1 MKKSLLTAL
10 NFSLGILGV
19 SAIAGATAITLTS
32 CTQNTSGYD
41 KSITKQL
48 NAQYNSELQ
57 DALGNKAYYQLTKD
71 NQPKVVSV
79 INKYLDQVNNIIA
92 ETENSFKL
100 DESIWLRGFQY
111 ELQTK
116 KKLVESN
123 IRYIIVNS
131 YDQMIMT
138 NYSKSFQKTIKNAA
152 DQWMNGKNLAS
163 ANDRINQLTA
173 IDTYITDIYNNLQEG
188 LEVGTTWSGVLAKH
202 TIGSML
208 QMLYDTELK
217 QIAAPST
224 SSADGSMKLANLNNA
239 TLKGSLFT
247 KNANYDAWKTKSQED
262 ANTKKSVD
270 DLVTKTQNDLDS
282 LMNFLL
288 GDYFKGIKYG
298 RPTSISEGKSINF
311 EVVNT
316 SLREEDNGFSIKSGS
331 DTKYIKGL
339 GLDSKDLET
348 KDIGIGFSGPTGQ
361 AIYKALLQKHS
372 NVIDA
377 DPSQQ
382 YQFGKDQVS
391 GILNAMTQVANKIA
405 DLKGNGTNKEWKE
418 TYMYDQDSSGNEY
431 GSTSITNV
439 IRSASGQVDMPKFF
453 QWLNSDQFF
462 NGRDMDRSTQYP
474 TIDGTTNIFP
484 KQQEKPNQLD
494 NSVDRSSVGNGD
506 TTNGGIG
513 SNGGSDIGTK
523 LTTITKKTPYKYKS
537 YYVGNDD
544 LVASVIGY
552 VGDTDAD
559 VTKTNGEAGNLYVK
573 YIIDKLSPATIQT
586 SDTITNDT
594 MDNSISPEA
603 AYIGASRAVYQYLV
617 YKANV
622 SDHIA
627 SAFKVTPH
635 NWTLRSGVGGA
646 AYASEGLG
654 AAEWANKGWGGFY
667 LDVNPYFGLQKWSM
681 STLTNHEAVS
691 GHVFQFDYASANPA
705 DADAVSFSSTA
716 YAEGWGLF
724 SEWFATQLGV
734 YGQPTQASGLFTKDS
749 NGVETFT
756 QKDVLT
762 LPSFGTK
769 SKTVDVSQL
778 SSDYANGV
786 YGLPVK
792 TKNAAGQA
800 DQAPTETK
808 MNNQTYYDA
817 LQYFGFLNERQL
829 RAMRI
834 PVDVGIHAGIDG
846 TFKKGSGYS
855 LQEARNY
862 LTSNSGLGVDD
873 IKRETKR
880 YLEYTAQ
887 ATSYYNGLNEMQS
900 YFLKAKTLFEQNNP
914 GATFMDWNE
923 PVNTKNNTQDLFDL
937 ILRNNDVP
945 MPVLSW
951 AVDKYLNQKYPNK
964 SDINNK
970 NI

>member
-1 MKKSLLTAL
+1 MKKVFLTAL

-57 DALGNKAYYQLTKD
+57 DALGNKTYYQLTKE

-100 DESIWLRGFQY
+100 DESIWLRAFQY

-116 KKLVESN
+116 KKLVESD

-152 DQWMNGKNLAS
+152 DQWMNGNNAIS

-173 IDTYITDIYNNLQEG
+173 IDTYITDVHNNLKEG

-208 QMLYDTELK
+208 QMLYDAELQK
-217 QIAAPST
+217 IATA
-224 SSADGSMKLANLNNA
+224 SSGASISDLNNA
-239 TLKGSLFT
+239 TLKGTLFT
-247 KNANYDAWKTKSQED
+247 NNESYKTWKTKIQD
-262 ANTKKSVD
+262 ANAKKSVEE
-270 DLVTKTQNDLDS
+270 LVTKTQNDLDS

-298 RPTSISEGKSINF
+298 RPTSISEGKSITFAN
-311 EVVNT
+311 VDTAPN
-316 SLREEDNGFSIKSGS
+316 EEDNGFSVKSGNT
-331 DTKYIKGL
+331 TKYIKGL
-339 GLDSKDLET
+339 GLDSDDLAT

-372 NVIDA
+372 NIIDA

-382 YQFGKDQVS
+382 YKFGADQVE
-391 GILNAMTQVANKIA
+391 GILNAMKQVAKSIA
-405 DLKGNGTNKEWKE
+405 NLKVGPSGEWKE
-418 TYMYDQDSSGNEY
+418 TYMYDPDSSGNAH
-431 GSTSITNV
+431 GSENKENVV
-439 IRSASGQVDMPKFF
+439 IRDASGQVNMSNFF

-462 NGRDMDRSTQYP
+462 NGRDMDTTTQFP
-474 TIDGTTNIFP
+474 TIDGKTDLIPP
-484 KQQEKPNQLD
+484 KQEQPKPLGENGASGSAGGTG
-494 NSVDRSSVGNGD
+494 NAGNGEA
-506 TTNGGIG
+506 
-513 SNGGSDIGTK
+513 GGSTP
-523 LTTITKKTPYKYKS
+523 TKTPYKYKS
-537 YYVGNDD
+537 YYVGNED

-552 VGDTDAD
+552 EGDKDAK

-573 YIIDKLSPATIQT
+573 YIKNKLSPATIQT
-586 SDTITNDT
+586 SDTITNTT
-594 MDNSISPEA
+594 MTNSISPEA
-603 AYIGASRAVYQYLV
+603 AYIGSSRAVYQYLV

-635 NWTLRSGVGGA
+635 NWTLRSGEGGA

-654 AAEWANKGWGGFY
+654 AAEWVNKGWGGFY

-734 YGQPTQASGLFTKDS
+734 YGEPTQASGLFTKDS

-762 LPSFGTK
+762 LPKFGTN
-769 SKTVDVSQL
+769 SKTTDIAQL

-792 TKNAAGQA
+792 TINLAGQA
-800 DQAPTETK
+800 DPTPAPEK
-808 MNNQTYYDA
+808 KNNQTYYDA

-834 PVDVGIHAGIDG
+834 PVDVGIHAGTDG

-900 YFLKAKTLFEQNNP
+900 YFLKAKTLFEKNNP
-914 GATFMDWNE
+914 GVTFMDWNE

-951 AVDKYLNQKYPNK
+951 AVDKYLNQKYSK
-964 SDINNK
+964 
-970 NI
+970 

>member
-48 NAQYNSELQ
+48 NAQYNSELSV
-57 DALGNKAYYQLTKD
+57 ALGNKAYYQLTKD

-138 NYSKSFQKTIKNAA
+138 NYSKSFQKTIANAA
-152 DQWMNGKNLAS
+152 GQWMNGKNPVS

-173 IDTYITDIYNNLQEG
+173 IDTYITDIHNNLQEG
-188 LEVGTTWSGVLAKH
+188 LEVSTTWSGVLAKH

-208 QMLYDTELK
+208 QMLYDAELK
-217 QIAAPST
+217 QIAT
-224 SSADGSMKLANLNNA
+224 SSSGASISDLNNA

-247 KNANYDAWKTKSQED
+247 KNTNYDAWKTSSKDDE
-262 ANTKKSVD
+262 NTKKSVD
-270 DLVTKTQNDLDS
+270 ELVTKTQEDLDK

-311 EVVNT
+311 AVVDQSPN
-316 SLREEDNGFSIKSGS
+316 EEDNGFSIKSGNT
-331 DTKYIKGL
+331 TKYIKGL

-382 YQFGKDQVS
+382 YKFGANQVS
-391 GILNAMTQVANKIA
+391 GILTAMTQVANKIA
-405 DLKGNGTNKEWKE
+405 DLKGNGTTNKEWKE
-418 TYMYDQDSSGNEY
+418 TYMYDQDSSGNEFA
-431 GSTSITNV
+431 STEKKDVV
-439 IRSASGQVDMPKFF
+439 IRNTSGQVTMSNFF

-462 NGRDMDRSTQYP
+462 NGRDMRSDQFP
-474 TIDGTTNIFP
+474 TIDGTDNLRP
-484 KQQEKPNQLD
+484 KLEQAKP
-494 NSVDRSSVGNGD
+494 SGVEGSGA
-506 TTNGGIG
+506 TGGTG
-513 SNGGSDIGTK
+513 TGGSDGTN
-523 LTTITKKTPYKYKS
+523 TPTIPYKYKS
-537 YYVGNDD
+537 YYVGNED

-552 VGDTDAD
+552 VGDKDAN
-559 VTKTNGEAGNLYVK
+559 VTKTNGDAGNLYVK
-573 YIIDKLSPATIQT
+573 YITNKLSPATIQT
-586 SDTITNDT
+586 SNTITNTT
-594 MDNSISPEA
+594 MTNSISPEA
-603 AYIGASRAVYQYLV
+603 AYIGSSRAVYQYLV

-622 SDHIA
+622 SDHIT
-627 SAFKVTPH
+627 SAFKPTPH
-635 NWTLRSGVGGA
+635 NWTLRSGTGGA
-646 AYASEGLG
+646 AYASSGLG
-654 AAEWANKGWGGFY
+654 AAEWVNKGWGGFY

-734 YGQPTQASGLFTKDS
+734 YGEPTQASGSFTKDS
-749 NGVETFT
+749 NGKETFT

-769 SKTVDVSQL
+769 SKTTDISQL

-792 TKNAAGQA
+792 TTNAAGQA
-800 DQAPTETK
+800 DPKPTEPEK
-808 MNNQTYYDA
+808 KNNQTYYDA

-834 PVDVGIHAGIDG
+834 PVDVGIHAGTDG
-846 TFKKGSGYS
+846 TFKAGTGYS
-855 LQEARNY
+855 LSEARTY

-887 ATSYYNGLNEMQS
+887 ATSYYNGLNDMQS
-900 YFLKAKTLFEQNNP
+900 YFLKAKTLFEKNNP

-937 ILRNNDVP
+937 ILRNGSVP

>member
-48 NAQYNSELQ
+48 NAQYNSELSV
-57 DALGNKAYYQLTKD
+57 ALGNKAYYQLTKE

-138 NYSKSFQKTIKNAA
+138 NYSKSFQKTIANAA
-152 DQWMNGKNLAS
+152 GQWMNGKNPAS

-173 IDTYITDIYNNLQEG
+173 IDTYITDIHNNLQEG

-208 QMLYDTELK
+208 QMLYDTELQ
-217 QIAAPST
+217 QIAT
-224 SSADGSMKLANLNNA
+224 SASGASISYLNNA

-262 ANTKKSVD
+262 ANAKKSVD
-270 DLVTKTQNDLDS
+270 DLVTKTQEDLDK

-311 EVVNT
+311 EVVST
-316 SLREEDNGFSIKSGS
+316 SPKEEDNGFSAKSGS
-331 DTKYIKGL
+331 TTKYIKGL
-339 GLDSKDLET
+339 GLDETDLAT

-391 GILNAMTQVANKIA
+391 GILNAMAQVANKIG
-405 DLKGNGTNKEWKE
+405 DLKGTTNGEWKE
-418 TYMYDQDSSGNEY
+418 TYMYDQDSSGNEF

-439 IRSASGQVDMPKFF
+439 IRSSSGQVDMPKFF

-462 NGRDMDRSTQYP
+462 NGRDMTSTQFP
-474 TIDGTTNIFP
+474 TIDGTNDLTPSGQKP
-484 KQQEKPNQLD
+484 KPLD
-494 NSVDRSSVGNGD
+494 VSNVGSTAGANGAAD
-506 TTNGGIG
+506 
-513 SNGGSDIGTK
+513 GGSTP
-523 LTTITKKTPYKYKS
+523 TTKTPYKYKS

-552 VGDTDAD
+552 VGDKDAN
-559 VTKTNGEAGNLYVK
+559 VTKTNGDAGNLYVK
-573 YIIDKLSPATIQT
+573 YITEKLSPATIQT
-586 SDTITNDT
+586 SNTITNTT
-594 MDNSISPEA
+594 MTKSISPEA
-603 AYIGASRAVYQYLV
+603 AYIGSSRAVYQYLV

-627 SAFKVTPH
+627 SAFKPTPH
-635 NWTLRSGVGGA
+635 NWTLRSGTGGA
-646 AYASEGLG
+646 AYASSGLG
-654 AAEWANKGWGGFY
+654 AAEWVNKGWGGFY

-691 GHVFQFDYASANPA
+691 GHVFQYDYASANPA
-705 DADAVSFSSTA
+705 DADAVSFSSNA

-734 YGQPTQASGLFTKDS
+734 YGQPTQASGSFTKDS

-762 LPSFGTK
+762 LPKFGTN
-769 SKTVDVSQL
+769 SKTTDITQL

-792 TKNAAGQA
+792 TKNVAGQA
-800 DQAPTETK
+800 DPTPAPEK
-808 MNNQTYYDA
+808 KNNQTYYDA

-834 PVDVGIHAGIDG
+834 PVDVGIHAGTDG
-846 TFKKGSGYS
+846 TFKAGTGYS
-855 LQEARNY
+855 LSEARTY

-887 ATSYYNGLNEMQS
+887 ATSYYNGLNDMQS
-900 YFLKAKTLFEQNNP
+900 YFLKAKTLFEKNNP

-937 ILRNNDVP
+937 ILRNGSVP

-964 SDINNK
+964 SDLNNK

>member
-48 NAQYNSELQ
+48 NAQYNSELSV
-57 DALGNKAYYQLTKD
+57 ALGNKAYYQLTKD

-100 DESIWLRGFQY
+100 DESIWLRAFQY

-138 NYSKSFQKTIKNAA
+138 NYSKSFQKTIANAA
-152 DQWMNGKNLAS
+152 GQWMNGKNPVS

-173 IDTYITDIYNNLQEG
+173 IDTYITDVHNNLQEG

-208 QMLYDTELK
+208 QMLYDAELQ
-217 QIAAPST
+217 QIAS
-224 SSADGSMKLANLNNA
+224 SSANGRPIGMTIANLNEA
-239 TLKGSLFT
+239 TLKGSIFT
-247 KNANYDAWKTKSQED
+247 NNANYVTWKTSSTED
-262 ANTKKSVD
+262 ANAKKSVD

-298 RPTSISEGKSINF
+298 RPSTSKVGTTINF
-311 EVVNT
+311 EVAIT
-316 SLREEDNGFSIKSGS
+316 STNEEDNGFSFKSLGS
-331 DTKYIKGL
+331 ATKYYIKGL
-339 GLDSKDLET
+339 GLDKTDLET

-382 YQFGKDQVS
+382 YKFGADQVE
-391 GILNAMTQVANKIA
+391 GILNAMKQVANKIA

-418 TYMYDQDSSGNEY
+418 TYMYDQDSSGNTY
-431 GSTSITNV
+431 GSEKQQDVV
-439 IRSASGQVDMPKFF
+439 IRSASGQVTMPKFF

-462 NGRDMDRSTQYP
+462 NGRDMDTSTQFP
-474 TIDGTTNIFP
+474 TIDGTTSLI
-484 KQQEKPNQLD
+484 KDQQTKPFGEN
-494 NSVDRSSVGNGD
+494 GAGAGD
-506 TTNGGIG
+506 TGGA
-513 SNGGSDIGTK
+513 GGGANTP
-523 LTTITKKTPYKYKS
+523 TKTPYKYKS
-537 YYVGNDD
+537 YYVGNED

-552 VGDTDAD
+552 EGDKDAK

-573 YIIDKLSPATIQT
+573 YITQKLSPATIQT
-586 SDTITNDT
+586 SDTITNET
-594 MDNSISPEA
+594 MTNSISPQA
-603 AYIGASRAVYQYLV
+603 AYIGSSRAVYQYLV

-635 NWTLRSGVGGA
+635 NWTLRSGEGGA

-654 AAEWANKGWGGFY
+654 TAEWVNKGWGGFY

-705 DADAVSFSSTA
+705 DVDAVSFSSTA

-734 YGQPTQASGLFTKDS
+734 YGEPTQASGSFTKDG

-762 LPSFGTK
+762 LPTFGK
-769 SKTVDVSQL
+769 NSKTTDITQL

-792 TKNAAGQA
+792 QNKAGEA
-800 DQAPTETK
+800 LAESEK
-808 MNNQTYYDA
+808 KNNQTYYDA

-834 PVDVGIHAGIDG
+834 PVDVGIHAGMGG
-846 TFKKGSGYS
+846 TFKDGTGYS
-855 LQEARNY
+855 LQEARDY
-862 LTSNSGLGVDD
+862 LTANSGLGVDD

-900 YFLKAKTLFEQNNP
+900 YFLKAKTLFEKNNP
-914 GATFMDWNE
+914 EVTFMDWNE

-951 AVDKYLNQKYPNK
+951 AVDKYLNQKYSK
-964 SDINNK
+964 
-970 NI
+970 

>member
-57 DALGNKAYYQLTKD
+57 DALGNKTYYQLTKD

-138 NYSKSFQKTIKNAA
+138 NYSKSFQKTIANAA
-152 DQWMNGKNLAS
+152 GQWMNGKNPVS

-173 IDTYITDIYNNLQEG
+173 IDTYITDIHNNLQEG

-311 EVVNT
+311 ELVST
-316 SLREEDNGFSIKSGS
+316 SPKEEDNGFSIKSGS
-331 DTKYIKGL
+331 ATKYIKGL
-339 GLDSKDLET
+339 GLDETDLKT

-382 YQFGKDQVS
+382 YQFGASQVK
-391 GILNAMTQVANKIA
+391 GILTAMTQVANKIA
-405 DLKGNGTNKEWKE
+405 DLKGNWTTKEWKE
-418 TYMYDQDSSGNEY
+418 TYMYDQDSSGNEFA
-431 GSTSITNV
+431 STEKKDVV
-439 IRSASGQVDMPKFF
+439 IRKASGEVDMPNFF
-453 QWLNSDQFF
+453 EWLNSDQFF
-462 NGRDMDRSTQYP
+462 NGRDMTSTQFP
-474 TIDGTTNIFP
+474 TIDGKTNLLPSQQPQQP
-484 KQQEKPNQLD
+484 KQLG
-494 NSVDRSSVGNGD
+494 NSVVTIDGTSGAGGTGVGAD
-506 TTNGGIG
+506 APT
-513 SNGGSDIGTK
+513 
-523 LTTITKKTPYKYKS
+523 KTPYKYKS
-537 YYVGNDD
+537 YYVGNED

-552 VGDTDAD
+552 VGDKDAN

-573 YIIDKLSPATIQT
+573 YITNKLSPATIQT

-594 MDNSISPEA
+594 MTKSISPQA
-603 AYIGASRAVYQYLV
+603 AYIGSSRAVYQYLV

-627 SAFKVTPH
+627 SAFKPTPH
-635 NWTLRSGVGGA
+635 NWTLRSGEGGA
-646 AYASEGLG
+646 AYANEGLG

-734 YGQPTQASGLFTKDS
+734 YGEPTQASGKFDDKD
-749 NGVETFT
+749 GTFT

-762 LPSFGTK
+762 LPKFGTK
-769 SKTVDVSQL
+769 SKTTDISQL

-786 YGLPVK
+786 YELPVK
-792 TKNAAGQA
+792 TTNTAGQA
-800 DQAPTETK
+800 DPKPAEPEK
-808 MNNQTYYDA
+808 KNNQTYYDA

-834 PVDVGIHAGIDG
+834 PVDVGIHAGTDG

-900 YFLKAKTLFEQNNP
+900 YFLKAKTLFEKNNS

-937 ILRNNDVP
+937 ILRNGSVP

-964 SDINNK
+964 SDLNNK

>member
-48 NAQYNSELQ
+48 NAQYNSELSV
-57 DALGNKAYYQLTKD
+57 ALGNKAYYQLTKD

-138 NYSKSFQKTIKNAA
+138 NYSKSFQKTIANAA
-152 DQWMNGKNLAS
+152 GQWMNGKNPVS

-173 IDTYITDIYNNLQEG
+173 IDTYITDIHNNLQEG

-208 QMLYDTELK
+208 QMLYDAELQ
-217 QIAAPST
+217 QIAT
-224 SSADGSMKLANLNNA
+224 SSSGGASISDLNNA
-239 TLKGSLFT
+239 TLKGTLFT
-247 KNANYDAWKTKSQED
+247 NNESYKTWKTSSKDD
-262 ANTKKSVD
+262 ANTKKNVEE
-270 DLVTKTQNDLDS
+270 LVTKTQNDLDS

-311 EVVNT
+311 TVADQSPN
-316 SLREEDNGFSIKSGS
+316 EEDNGFSAKSGS
-331 DTKYIKGL
+331 ATKYIKGL
-339 GLDSKDLET
+339 GLDGDDLGT

-382 YQFGKDQVS
+382 YKFGAEQVS

-405 DLKGNGTNKEWKE
+405 DLKVGASGDWKE
-418 TYMYDQDSSGNEY
+418 TYMYDQDSSGNAYKSEEKKDVPIR
-431 GSTSITNV
+431 TSRVVN
-439 IRSASGQVDMPKFF
+439 MPNFF

-462 NGRDMDRSTQYP
+462 NGRDMTSTQFP
-474 TIDGTTNIFP
+474 TIDGTNDLTQKEQP
-484 KQQEKPNQLD
+484 KPLG
-494 NSVDRSSVGNGD
+494 NSVGATEGNGAGGD
-506 TTNGGIG
+506 TSTP
-513 SNGGSDIGTK
+513 
-523 LTTITKKTPYKYKS
+523 KTPYKYKS
-537 YYVGNDD
+537 YYVGNED

-552 VGDTDAD
+552 VGDKDAN
-559 VTKTNGEAGNLYVK
+559 VTKTNGDAGNLYVK
-573 YIIDKLSPATIQT
+573 YITEKLSPATIQT
-586 SDTITNDT
+586 SNTITNET
-594 MDNSISPEA
+594 MKNSISPEA
-603 AYIGASRAVYQYLV
+603 AYIGSSRAVYQYLV

-622 SDHIA
+622 SDHIT
-627 SAFKVTPH
+627 SAFKPTPH
-635 NWTLRSGVGGA
+635 NWTLRSGTGGA
-646 AYASEGLG
+646 AYASSGLG
-654 AAEWANKGWGGFY
+654 AAEWVNKGWGGFY

-734 YGQPTQASGLFTKDS
+734 YGEPTQASGSFTKDS
-749 NGVETFT
+749 NGKETFT

-769 SKTVDVSQL
+769 SKTTDISQL

-792 TKNAAGQA
+792 TTNAAGQA
-800 DQAPTETK
+800 DPKPAEPEK
-808 MNNQTYYDA
+808 KNNQTYYDA

-834 PVDVGIHAGIDG
+834 PVDVGIHAGTDG
-846 TFKKGSGYS
+846 TFKAGTGYS
-855 LQEARNY
+855 LSEARTY

-887 ATSYYNGLNEMQS
+887 ATSYYNGLNDMQS
-900 YFLKAKTLFEQNNP
+900 YFLKAKTLFEKNNP

-937 ILRNNDVP
+937 ILRNGSVP

>member
-138 NYSKSFQKTIKNAA
+138 NYSKSFQKTIANAA
-152 DQWMNGKNLAS
+152 DQWMNGKNPVS

-173 IDTYITDIYNNLQEG
+173 IDTYITDIHNNLQEG
-188 LEVGTTWSGVLAKH
+188 LKVGTTWSGVLAKH

-208 QMLYDTELK
+208 QMLYDAELQ

-247 KNANYDAWKTKSQED
+247 KNANYDTWKTKSQED

-270 DLVTKTQNDLDS
+270 DLVNKTQDDLDK

-298 RPTSISEGKSINF
+298 RPTNISEGKSINF
-311 EVVNT
+311 EVATT
-316 SLREEDNGFSIKSGS
+316 SPNEEDNGFSIKSGNT
-331 DTKYIKGL
+331 TKYIKGL
-339 GLDSKDLET
+339 GLDETDLNT

-377 DPSQQ
+377 DPSAQ
-382 YQFGKDQVS
+382 YKFGANQVS
-391 GILNAMTQVANKIA
+391 DILNAMMQVANKIA
-405 DLKGNGTNKEWKE
+405 DLKVGASKEWKE
-418 TYMYDQDSSGNEY
+418 TYMYDQDSSGNAH
-431 GSTSITNV
+431 GSEKKENIV
-439 IRSASGQVDMPKFF
+439 IRPASGSVDKSKFF
-453 QWLNSDQFF
+453 EWLNSDQFF
-462 NGRDMDRSTQYP
+462 NGRDMTSTQFP
-474 TIDGTTNIFP
+474 TIDGKTDLIPP
-484 KQQEKPNQLD
+484 KQEQAKPL
-494 NSVDRSSVGNGD
+494 GENGAGGASA
-506 TTNGGIG
+506 NGT
-513 SNGGSDIGTK
+513 GGAGGGDSAPT
-523 LTTITKKTPYKYKS
+523 KTPYKYKS
-537 YYVGNDD
+537 YYVGNED
-544 LVASVIGY
+544 LVANVIGY
-552 VGDTDAD
+552 VGDTNAD

-573 YIIDKLSPATIQT
+573 YITEKLSPATIQT
-586 SDTITNDT
+586 SNTITNEIMT
-594 MDNSISPEA
+594 NSISPQA
-603 AYIGASRAVYQYLV
+603 AYIGSSRAVYQYLV

-627 SAFKVTPH
+627 SAFKPTPH
-635 NWTLRSGVGGA
+635 NWTLRSGEGGA
-646 AYASEGLG
+646 AYASSGLG

-734 YGQPTQASGLFTKDS
+734 YGQPTQASGSFTKDS

-762 LPSFGTK
+762 LPKFGTN

-792 TKNAAGQA
+792 TTNPAGQA
-800 DQAPTETK
+800 DPKPAEPEK
-808 MNNQTYYDA
+808 KNNQTYYDA

-834 PVDVGIHAGIDG
+834 PVDVGLHAGENGSFKAG
-846 TFKKGSGYS
+846 TGYS
-855 LQEARNY
+855 LSEARTY

-887 ATSYYNGLNEMQS
+887 ATSYYNGLNDMQS
-900 YFLKAKTLFEQNNP
+900 YFLKAKTLFEKNNP

-937 ILRNNDVP
+937 ILRNGSVP

>member
-19 SAIAGATAITLTS
+19 QAIAGATAITLTS

-48 NAQYNSELQ
+48 NAQYNSELSV
-57 DALGNKAYYQLTKD
+57 ALGNKAYYQLTKD

-138 NYSKSFQKTIKNAA
+138 NYSKSFQKTIANAA
-152 DQWMNGKNLAS
+152 GQWMNGKNLVS
-163 ANDRINQLTA
+163 ANDRINQLIA
-173 IDTYITDIYNNLQEG
+173 IDTYITDIHNNLQEG

-208 QMLYDTELK
+208 QMLYDAELK
-217 QIAAPST
+217 QIAT
-224 SSADGSMKLANLNNA
+224 SSSGASISDLNNA

-247 KNANYDAWKTKSQED
+247 KNTNYDAWKTSSKDDE
-262 ANTKKSVD
+262 NTKKSVD
-270 DLVTKTQNDLDS
+270 ELVTKTQEDLDK

-311 EVVNT
+311 ELVST
-316 SLREEDNGFSIKSGS
+316 SPKEEDNGFSIKSGS

-382 YQFGKDQVS
+382 YEFGASQVK

-405 DLKGNGTNKEWKE
+405 DLKGNGTTNKEWKE
-418 TYMYDQDSSGNEY
+418 TYMYDQDSSGNEFA
-431 GSTSITNV
+431 SVKKENV
-439 IRSASGQVDMPKFF
+439 EIRNSSGVVNMPNFF

-462 NGRDMDRSTQYP
+462 NGRDIRSDQFP
-474 TIDGTTNIFP
+474 TIDGTDNLRP
-484 KQQEKPNQLD
+484 KLEQAKPFGAEG
-494 NSVDRSSVGNGD
+494 SGAA
-506 TTNGGIG
+506 GGTG
-513 SNGGSDIGTK
+513 TGGSDGTN
-523 LTTITKKTPYKYKS
+523 TPTIPYKYKS

-552 VGDTDAD
+552 VGDKDAN
-559 VTKTNGEAGNLYVK
+559 VTKTNGDAGNLYVK
-573 YIIDKLSPATIQT
+573 YITEKLSPATIQT
-586 SDTITNDT
+586 SNTITNT
-594 MDNSISPEA
+594 IMTNSISPEA
-603 AYIGASRAVYQYLV
+603 AYIGSSRAVYQYLV

-622 SDHIA
+622 SDHIT
-627 SAFKVTPH
+627 SAFKPTPH
-635 NWTLRSGVGGA
+635 NWTLRSGTGGA
-646 AYASEGLG
+646 AYASSGLG

-734 YGQPTQASGLFTKDS
+734 YGEPTQASGSFSKDS

-762 LPSFGTK
+762 LPKFGTK
-769 SKTVDVSQL
+769 SKTTDISQL

-786 YGLPVK
+786 YELPVK
-792 TKNAAGQA
+792 TNKAGEKPA
-800 DQAPTETK
+800 EPEK
-808 MNNQTYYDA
+808 KNNQTYYDA

-834 PVDVGIHAGIDG
+834 PVDVGIHAGTDG
-846 TFKKGSGYS
+846 TFKAGTGYS
-855 LQEARNY
+855 LQEARDY

-887 ATSYYNGLNEMQS
+887 ATSYYNGLNDMQS
-900 YFLKAKTLFEQNNP
+900 YFLKAKTLFEKNNP

-937 ILRNNDVP
+937 ILRNGSVP

>member
-48 NAQYNSELQ
+48 NAQYNSELSV
-57 DALGNKAYYQLTKD
+57 ALGNKAYYQLTKE

-138 NYSKSFQKTIKNAA
+138 NYSKSFQKTIANAA
-152 DQWMNGKNLAS
+152 GQWMNGKNPVS

-173 IDTYITDIYNNLQEG
+173 IDTYITDIHNNLQEG

-208 QMLYDTELK
+208 QMLYDAELQ
-217 QIAAPST
+217 QIAT
-224 SSADGSMKLANLNNA
+224 SSSGASISDLNNA

-247 KNANYDAWKTKSQED
+247 KNTNYDAWKTSSKDNE
-262 ANTKKSVD
+262 NTKKSVD
-270 DLVTKTQNDLDS
+270 ELVTKTQEDLDK

-311 EVVNT
+311 ELVST
-316 SLREEDNGFSIKSGS
+316 SPKEEDNGFSIKSGS

-382 YQFGKDQVS
+382 YQFGASQVK

-405 DLKGNGTNKEWKE
+405 DLKGNGTTNKEWKE
-418 TYMYDQDSSGNEY
+418 TYMYDQDSSGNEFA
-431 GSTSITNV
+431 STEKKDVV
-439 IRSASGQVDMPKFF
+439 IRKASGEVDMPKFF
-453 QWLNSDQFF
+453 EWLNSDQFF
-462 NGRDMDRSTQYP
+462 NGRDMRSDQFP
-474 TIDGTTNIFP
+474 TIDGTDNLRP
-484 KQQEKPNQLD
+484 KLEQAKPFGAEG
-494 NSVDRSSVGNGD
+494 SGVA
-506 TTNGGIG
+506 GGTG
-513 SNGGSDIGTK
+513 TGGSDGTN
-523 LTTITKKTPYKYKS
+523 TPTIPYKYKS
-537 YYVGNDD
+537 YYVGNED

-552 VGDTDAD
+552 KGDTNPN
-559 VTKTNGEAGNLYVK
+559 VTKTNGDAGNLYVK
-573 YIIDKLSPATIQT
+573 YITEKLSPATIQT
-586 SDTITNDT
+586 SNTITNTT
-594 MDNSISPEA
+594 MTNSISPEA
-603 AYIGASRAVYQYLV
+603 AYIGSSRAVYQYLV

-622 SDHIA
+622 SDHIT
-627 SAFKVTPH
+627 SAFKPTPH
-635 NWTLRSGVGGA
+635 NWTLRSGTGGA
-646 AYASEGLG
+646 AYASSGLG
-654 AAEWANKGWGGFY
+654 AAEWVNKGWGGFY

-705 DADAVSFSSTA
+705 DVDAVSFSSTA

-734 YGQPTQASGLFTKDS
+734 YGEPTQASGSFSKDS

-762 LPSFGTK
+762 LPEFGTK
-769 SKTVDVSQL
+769 SKTTDISQL

-786 YGLPVK
+786 YELPVK
-792 TKNAAGQA
+792 TNKV
-800 DQAPTETK
+800 DQAETK
-808 MNNQTYYDA
+808 KINNQAYYDA

-834 PVDVGIHAGIDG
+834 PVDVGLHAGIDG
-846 TFKKGSGYS
+846 TFKAGTGYS
-855 LQEARNY
+855 LQEARDY
-862 LTSNSGLGVDD
+862 LTANSGLGVDD

-887 ATSYYNGLNEMQS
+887 ATSYYNGLNDMQS
-900 YFLKAKTLFEQNNP
+900 YFLKAKTLFEKNNP

-937 ILRNNDVP
+937 ILRNGSVP

-951 AVDKYLNQKYPNK
+951 AVDKYLNQKYSK
-964 SDINNK
+964 
-970 NI
+970 

>member
-57 DALGNKAYYQLTKD
+57 DALGNKTYYQLTKD

-100 DESIWLRGFQY
+100 DESIWLRAFQY

-116 KKLVESN
+116 KKLVESD

-152 DQWMNGKNLAS
+152 DQWMNGNNAIS

-173 IDTYITDIYNNLQEG
+173 IDTYITDIHNNLKEG

-208 QMLYDTELK
+208 QMLYDAELQ
-217 QIAAPST
+217 QIAT
-224 SSADGSMKLANLNNA
+224 SAANGMTVANLNEA

-247 KNANYDAWKTKSQED
+247 NNESYKTWKANSKED
-262 ANTKKSVD
+262 ANAKKSVD

-298 RPTSISEGKSINF
+298 RPASISEGKSITF
-311 EVVNT
+311 ENSTT
-316 SLREEDNGFSIKSGS
+316 SPNEEDNGFSVKSGS

-339 GLDSKDLET
+339 GLDDKDLNT

-382 YQFGKDQVS
+382 YQFGANQVS
-391 GILNAMTQVANKIA
+391 GILNAMTQVANKIG

-418 TYMYDQDSSGNEY
+418 TYMYDPDSSGNAH
-431 GSTSITNV
+431 GSEKKENV
-439 IRSASGQVDMPKFF
+439 DIRSASGAVNMPNFF

-462 NGRDMDRSTQYP
+462 NGRDMTSDQFP
-474 TIDGTTNIFP
+474 TIDGTTSLI
-484 KQQEKPNQLD
+484 KQEQAKPFGADDTGSANGAGGAG
-494 NSVDRSSVGNGD
+494 SSGSTVG
-506 TTNGGIG
+506 GG
-513 SNGGSDIGTK
+513 NTGSDS
-523 LTTITKKTPYKYKS
+523 TTPTKTPYKYKS

-552 VGDTDAD
+552 VGDKDAN
-559 VTKTNGEAGNLYVK
+559 VTKTNGDAGNLYVK
-573 YIIDKLSPATIQT
+573 YITNKLSPATIQ
-586 SDTITNDT
+586 SSNTITNET
-594 MDNSISPEA
+594 MTNSISPEA
-603 AYIGASRAVYQYLV
+603 AYIGSSRAVYQYLV

-627 SAFKVTPH
+627 SAFKPTPH
-635 NWTLRSGVGGA
+635 NWTLRSGTGGA
-646 AYASEGLG
+646 AYASSGLG

-734 YGQPTQASGLFTKDS
+734 YGQPTQASGSFTKDS
-749 NGVETFT
+749 NGAETFT

-762 LPSFGTK
+762 LPTFGTN
-769 SKTVDVSQL
+769 SKTMDITQL

-792 TKNAAGQA
+792 TGQA
-800 DQAPTETK
+800 NPKQAELE
-808 MNNQTYYDA
+808 NNQTYYDA

-834 PVDVGIHAGIDG
+834 PVDVGLHAGTDG
-846 TFKKGSGYS
+846 TFKAGTGYS
-855 LQEARNY
+855 LSDARTY

-900 YFLKAKTLFEQNNP
+900 YFLKAKTLFEKNNP
-914 GATFMDWNE
+914 GVTFMDWNE

-937 ILRNNDVP
+937 ILRNGSVP

-951 AVDKYLNQKYPNK
+951 AVDKYLTQKYSK
-964 SDINNK
+964 
-970 NI
+970 

>member
-48 NAQYNSELQ
+48 NAQYNSELSV
-57 DALGNKAYYQLTKD
+57 ALGNKAYYQLTKE

-138 NYSKSFQKTIKNAA
+138 NYSKSFQKTIKNVA
-152 DQWMNGKNLAS
+152 DQWMNGKNPVS

-173 IDTYITDIYNNLQEG
+173 IDTYITDVHNNLQEG

-208 QMLYDTELK
+208 QMLYDAELK
-217 QIAAPST
+217 QIAT
-224 SSADGSMKLANLNNA
+224 RSANGMTVANLNEA
-239 TLKGSLFT
+239 TLKGTLFT
-247 KNANYDAWKTKSQED
+247 NNTNYATWKTSSKDD
-262 ANTKKSVD
+262 ANVKKSVD

-298 RPTSISEGKSINF
+298 RPTSISEGKSITFAN
-311 EVVNT
+311 VDTAPN
-316 SLREEDNGFSIKSGS
+316 EEDNGFSAKSGNA
-331 DTKYIKGL
+331 TKYIKGL
-339 GLDSKDLET
+339 GLDETDLNT

-382 YQFGKDQVS
+382 YKFGADQVS
-391 GILNAMTQVANKIA
+391 GILTAMTQVANKIA
-405 DLKGNGTNKEWKE
+405 DLKVGSSREWKE
-418 TYMYDQDSSGNEY
+418 TYMYDQDSSGNAHKSEEQKDV
-431 GSTSITNV
+431 V
-439 IRSASGQVDMPKFF
+439 IRTSGQVNMPNFF

-462 NGRDMDRSTQYP
+462 NGRDMTSTQFP
-474 TIDGTTNIFP
+474 TIDGTTSLLPSQQQTTP
-484 KQQEKPNQLD
+484 KPLGE
-494 NSVDRSSVGNGD
+494 NGA
-506 TTNGGIG
+506 GGAG
-513 SNGGSDIGTK
+513 SGSDASQSR
-523 LTTITKKTPYKYKS
+523 TIPYKYKS
-537 YYVGNDD
+537 YYVGNED

-552 VGDTDAD
+552 KGDTNAN
-559 VTKTNGEAGNLYVK
+559 VTKTNGDAGNLYVK
-573 YIIDKLSPATIQT
+573 YITEKLSPATIQT
-586 SDTITNDT
+586 SNTITNET
-594 MDNSISPEA
+594 MTNSISPEA
-603 AYIGASRAVYQYLV
+603 AYIGSSRAVYQYLV

-627 SAFKVTPH
+627 SAFKPTPH
-635 NWTLRSGVGGA
+635 NWTLRSGTGGA
-646 AYASEGLG
+646 AYASSGLG

-734 YGQPTQASGLFTKDS
+734 YGEPTQASGSFTKDS

-756 QKDVLT
+756 QKNVLT

-769 SKTVDVSQL
+769 SKTTDISQL

-786 YGLPVK
+786 YELPVK
-792 TKNAAGQA
+792 TNKA
-800 DQAPTETK
+800 DQAETKK
-808 MNNQTYYDA
+808 MNNQAYYDA

-834 PVDVGIHAGIDG
+834 PVDVGIHAGIGGKFEAG
-846 TFKKGSGYS
+846 TGYCLS
-855 LQEARNY
+855 DARTY

-887 ATSYYNGLNEMQS
+887 ATSYYNGLNDMQS

-937 ILRNNDVP
+937 ILRNGSVP

>member
-48 NAQYNSELQ
+48 NAQYNSELSV
-57 DALGNKAYYQLTKD
+57 ALGNKAYYQLTKD

-138 NYSKSFQKTIKNAA
+138 NYSKSFQKTIANAA
-152 DQWMNGKNLAS
+152 DQWMNGKNPVS

-173 IDTYITDIYNNLQEG
+173 IDTYITDIHNNLQEG

-208 QMLYDTELK
+208 QMLYDAELQ
-217 QIAAPST
+217 QIATPST

-247 KNANYDAWKTKSQED
+247 KNANYATWKTKSQED
-262 ANTKKSVD
+262 TNTKKSVD
-270 DLVTKTQNDLDS
+270 DLVTKTQDDLDK

-316 SLREEDNGFSIKSGS
+316 SPKEEDNGFSIKFGN

-405 DLKGNGTNKEWKE
+405 DLKGNGTTNKEWKE
-418 TYMYDQDSSGNEY
+418 TYMYDQDSSGNEH
-431 GSTSITNV
+431 GSEKKQDVV
-439 IRSASGQVDMPKFF
+439 IRNASGTVDMSKFF

-462 NGRDMDRSTQYP
+462 NGRDMTSTQFP
-474 TIDGTTNIFP
+474 TIDGTNDLTQKEQP
-484 KQQEKPNQLD
+484 KPLG
-494 NSVDRSSVGNGD
+494 NSVGAIEGNGAGGD
-506 TTNGGIG
+506 TSTP
-513 SNGGSDIGTK
+513 
-523 LTTITKKTPYKYKS
+523 KTPYKYKS
-537 YYVGNDD
+537 YYVGNED

-552 VGDTDAD
+552 VGDKDAN
-559 VTKTNGEAGNLYVK
+559 VTKTNGDAGNLYVK
-573 YIIDKLSPATIQT
+573 YITEKLSPATIQT
-586 SDTITNDT
+586 SNTITNET
-594 MDNSISPEA
+594 MKNSISPEA
-603 AYIGASRAVYQYLV
+603 AYIGSSRAVYQYLV

-627 SAFKVTPH
+627 SAFKPTPH
-635 NWTLRSGVGGA
+635 NWTLRSGTGGA
-646 AYASEGLG
+646 AYASSGLG
-654 AAEWANKGWGGFY
+654 AAEWVNKGWGGFY

-734 YGQPTQASGLFTKDS
+734 YGEPTQASGSFSKDS

-756 QKDVLT
+756 QKNVLT

-769 SKTVDVSQL
+769 SKTTDISQL

-786 YGLPVK
+786 YELPVK
-792 TKNAAGQA
+792 TNKAVQA
-800 DQAPTETK
+800 ETKK
-808 MNNQTYYDA
+808 MNNQAYYDA

-834 PVDVGIHAGIDG
+834 TVDVGLHAGENGSFNPG
-846 TFKKGSGYS
+846 TGYS
-855 LQEARNY
+855 LSEARTY

-873 IKRETKR
+873 INRETKR

-900 YFLKAKTLFEQNNP
+900 YFLKAKTLFEKNNP
-914 GATFMDWNE
+914 GVTFMDWNE

-937 ILRNNDVP
+937 ILRNGSVP

-951 AVDKYLNQKYPNK
+951 AVDKYLNQKYQNK
-964 SDINNK
+964 SDLNNK

>member
-48 NAQYNSELQ
+48 NAQYNSELSV
-57 DALGNKAYYQLTKD
+57 ALGNKAYYQLTKD

-152 DQWMNGKNLAS
+152 DQWMNGKNLVS

-217 QIAAPST
+217 QMAFPS
-224 SSADGSMKLANLNNA
+224 ANGISVKDLNEA
-239 TLKGSLFT
+239 TLKGTLFT
-247 KNANYDAWKTKSQED
+247 SNVNYTTWKTSSTED
-262 ANTKKSVD
+262 ANAKKSVD
-270 DLVTKTQNDLDS
+270 ELVTKTQNDLDS

-311 EVVNT
+311 TVVDQSPN
-316 SLREEDNGFSIKSGS
+316 EEDNGFSAKSGS
-331 DTKYIKGL
+331 TTKYIKGL
-339 GLDSKDLET
+339 GLDETDLGT

-382 YQFGKDQVS
+382 YKFGAGQVE
-391 GILNAMTQVANKIA
+391 GILSAMKQVANKIG
-405 DLKGNGTNKEWKE
+405 DLKVGGSGKWTE
-418 TYMYDQDSSGNEY
+418 TYMYDQDSSGNEF
-431 GSTSITNV
+431 GSEKKENV
-439 IRSASGQVDMPKFF
+439 EIRSTSGQVDMPKFF

-484 KQQEKPNQLD
+484 KQQQKPNKLD
-494 NSVDRSSVGNGD
+494 NSVDRSSVDNGN
-506 TTNGGIG
+506 TANGGIG
-513 SNGGSDIGTK
+513 SNGGSNSSGSDIDTK
-523 LTTITKKTPYKYKS
+523 LTTTKKTPYKYRS
-537 YYVGNDD
+537 YYVGNED

-586 SDTITNDT
+586 SNTITNET

-603 AYIGASRAVYQYLV
+603 AYIGSSRAVYQYLV

-635 NWTLRSGVGGA
+635 NWTLRSGEGGA

-654 AAEWANKGWGGFY
+654 AAEWVNKGWGGFY

-734 YGQPTQASGLFTKDS
+734 YGEPIQASGSFTKDS

-756 QKDVLT
+756 QQDVLT
-762 LPSFGTK
+762 LPKFGTN
-769 SKTVDVSQL
+769 SKTTDITQL

-792 TKNAAGQA
+792 QNKAGETTP
-800 DQAPTETK
+800 APEK
-808 MNNQTYYDA
+808 KNNQTYYDA

-846 TFKKGSGYS
+846 TFKKDSGYS

-900 YFLKAKTLFEQNNP
+900 YFLKAKTLFEKNNP
-914 GATFMDWNE
+914 GSTFMDWNE

>member
-48 NAQYNSELQ
+48 NAQYNSELSV
-57 DALGNKAYYQLTKD
+57 ALGNKAYYQLTKD

-152 DQWMNGKNLAS
+152 KQWMNGKNPVS

-173 IDTYITDIYNNLQEG
+173 IDTYITDIHNNLQEG

-208 QMLYDTELK
+208 QMLYDTELQ
-217 QIAAPST
+217 QIAT
-224 SSADGSMKLANLNNA
+224 SAANGMTVANLNEA

-247 KNANYDAWKTKSQED
+247 NNESYKTWKTSSTED
-262 ANTKKSVD
+262 ANAKKSVEE
-270 DLVTKTQNDLDS
+270 LVTKTQNDLDS

-298 RPTSISEGKSINF
+298 RPTSISEGKSITF
-311 EVVNT
+311 EVATT
-316 SLREEDNGFSIKSGS
+316 SPNEEDNGFSTKSG
-331 DTKYIKGL
+331 KYIKGL
-339 GLDSKDLET
+339 GLDKTDLAT

-382 YQFGKDQVS
+382 YEFGASQVK
-391 GILNAMTQVANKIA
+391 GILNAMVQVANKIA
-405 DLKGNGTNKEWKE
+405 DLRKSEASSKEWKE
-418 TYMYDQDSSGNEY
+418 TYMYDQDSSGNEFA
-431 GSTSITNV
+431 SVKKENV
-439 IRSASGQVDMPKFF
+439 EIRNSSGVVNMPNFF

-462 NGRDMDRSTQYP
+462 NGRDMTSTQFP
-474 TIDGTTNIFP
+474 TIDGTTNLLPQQTQP
-484 KQQEKPNQLD
+484 KPLD
-494 NSVDRSSVGNGD
+494 
-506 TTNGGIG
+506 G
-513 SNGGSDIGTK
+513 SNGASVTDDSNAGTS
-523 LTTITKKTPYKYKS
+523 TTKTPYKYKS
-537 YYVGNDD
+537 YYVGNED

-552 VGDTDAD
+552 VGDTNAD

-573 YIIDKLSPATIQT
+573 YITEKLSPATIQT
-586 SDTITNDT
+586 SDTITNDK
-594 MDNSISPEA
+594 MDKSISPEA
-603 AYIGASRAVYQYLV
+603 AYIGSSRAVYQYLV

-627 SAFKVTPH
+627 SAFKPTPH
-635 NWTLRSGVGGA
+635 NWTLRSGEGGA
-646 AYASEGLG
+646 AYANEGLG

-705 DADAVSFSSTA
+705 DADAVSFESTA

-734 YGQPTQASGLFTKDS
+734 YGQPTQASGSFTKDS

-756 QKDVLT
+756 PKDVLT

-769 SKTVDVSQL
+769 SKTTDISQL

-792 TKNAAGQA
+792 TNKA
-800 DQAPTETK
+800 DEKPTEPEK
-808 MNNQTYYDA
+808 KNNQSYYDA

-834 PVDVGIHAGIDG
+834 PVDVGIHAGMGG
-846 TFKKGSGYS
+846 TFKKDSGYS
-855 LQEARNY
+855 LKMAREY
-862 LTSNSGLGVDD
+862 LTANSGLGIDD

-887 ATSYYNGLNEMQS
+887 ATSYYNGLNDMQS

-937 ILRNNDVP
+937 ILRNGSVP

-964 SDINNK
+964 SDLNNK

>member
-152 DQWMNGKNLAS
+152 EQWMNGKNPVS

-173 IDTYITDIYNNLQEG
+173 IDTYITDVHNNLKEG

-202 TIGSML
+202 TIGNML
-208 QMLYDTELK
+208 QMLYDAELT
-217 QIAAPST
+217 QIATT
-224 SSADGSMKLANLNNA
+224 SSGAASISDLNNA
-239 TLKGSLFT
+239 TLKGTLFT
-247 KNANYDAWKTKSQED
+247 NNESYKTWKANSKDD
-262 ANTKKSVD
+262 ANAKKSVD
-270 DLVTKTQNDLDS
+270 ELVTKTQNDLDS

-298 RPTSISEGKSINF
+298 RPGTSKVGTTINF
-311 EVVNT
+311 EVATT
-316 SLREEDNGFSIKSGS
+316 SPNEEDNGFSAKSGS
-331 DTKYIKGL
+331 ATKYIKGL
-339 GLDSKDLET
+339 GLDETDLAT

-382 YQFGKDQVS
+382 YEFGEGQVE
-391 GILNAMTQVANKIA
+391 GIFNAMVQVANKIA
-405 DLKGNGTNKEWKE
+405 DLRKSEASSKEWKE

-431 GSTSITNV
+431 GSKEQKDVV
-439 IRSASGQVDMPKFF
+439 IRSTSGTVNMPKFF
-453 QWLNSDQFF
+453 EWLNSDQFF
-462 NGRDMDRSTQYP
+462 NGRDMTSTQFP
-474 TIDGTTNIFP
+474 TIDGTTNLLP
-484 KQQEKPNQLD
+484 SQQKPQPQQQAKPLGENGTGG
-494 NSVDRSSVGNGD
+494 VG
-506 TTNGGIG
+506 
-513 SNGGSDIGTK
+513 SGSDASQSR
-523 LTTITKKTPYKYKS
+523 TIPYKYKS
-537 YYVGNDD
+537 YYVGNED

-552 VGDTDAD
+552 KGDTNAD

-573 YIIDKLSPATIQT
+573 YITKKLSPATIQT
-586 SDTITNDT
+586 SNTITNET
-594 MDNSISPEA
+594 MTNSISPEA
-603 AYIGASRAVYQYLV
+603 AYIGSSRAVYQYLV

-635 NWTLRSGVGGA
+635 NWTLRSGEGGA

-654 AAEWANKGWGGFY
+654 AAEWVNKGWGGFY

-734 YGQPTQASGLFTKDS
+734 YGQPTQASGSFTKDS

-762 LPSFGTK
+762 LPKFGTN
-769 SKTVDVSQL
+769 SKTTDITQL

-792 TKNAAGQA
+792 TGKAGQA
-800 DQAPTETK
+800 DPTPTPEK
-808 MNNQTYYDA
+808 KNNQAYYDA

-834 PVDVGIHAGIDG
+834 PVDVGIHAGMGG
-846 TFKKGSGYS
+846 TFKKDSGYS
-855 LQEARNY
+855 LKMAREY
-862 LTSNSGLGVDD
+862 LTANSGLGVDD

-887 ATSYYNGLNEMQS
+887 ATSYYNGLNDMQS
-900 YFLKAKTLFEQNNP
+900 YFLKAKTLFEKNNP

-964 SDINNK
+964 SNINNK

>member
-19 SAIAGATAITLTS
+19 SSIAGATAITLTS

-152 DQWMNGKNLAS
+152 DQWMNGSNLVS

-173 IDTYITDIYNNLQEG
+173 IDTYITDIHNNLQEG

-208 QMLYDTELK
+208 QMLYDAELK
-217 QIAAPST
+217 QIAFPS
-224 SSADGSMKLANLNNA
+224 ANGISVKDLNEA
-239 TLKGSLFT
+239 TLKGTLFT
-247 KNANYDAWKTKSQED
+247 SNVNYATWKTSSTED
-262 ANTKKSVD
+262 ANAKKSVD
-270 DLVTKTQNDLDS
+270 ELVTKTQNDLDK

-316 SLREEDNGFSIKSGS
+316 SPKEEDNGFSIKSGS

-339 GLDSKDLET
+339 GLDSKDLDT

-377 DPSQQ
+377 DPSEQ
-382 YQFGKDQVS
+382 YKFGSDQVS

-405 DLKGNGTNKEWKE
+405 DLKGNGTTNKEWKE
-418 TYMYDQDSSGNEY
+418 TYMYDQDSSGNEFA
-431 GSTSITNV
+431 SVKKENV
-439 IRSASGQVDMPKFF
+439 EIRNSSGVVNMPNFF

-462 NGRDMDRSTQYP
+462 NGRDIRSDQFP
-474 TIDGTTNIFP
+474 TIDGTDNLRP
-484 KQQEKPNQLD
+484 KLEQAKPFGAEG
-494 NSVDRSSVGNGD
+494 SGAA
-506 TTNGGIG
+506 GGTG
-513 SNGGSDIGTK
+513 TGGSDGTN
-523 LTTITKKTPYKYKS
+523 TPTIPYKYKS

-552 VGDTDAD
+552 VGDKDAN
-559 VTKTNGEAGNLYVK
+559 VTKTNGDAGNLYVK
-573 YIIDKLSPATIQT
+573 YITEKLSPATIQT
-586 SDTITNDT
+586 SNTITNT
-594 MDNSISPEA
+594 IMTNSISPQA
-603 AYIGASRAVYQYLV
+603 AYIGSSRAVYQYLV

-627 SAFKVTPH
+627 SAFKPTPH
-635 NWTLRSGVGGA
+635 NWTLRSGEGGA
-646 AYASEGLG
+646 AYASSGLG

-734 YGQPTQASGLFTKDS
+734 YGQPTQASGSFTKDS

-762 LPSFGTK
+762 LPKFGTK
-769 SKTVDVSQL
+769 SKTTDISQL

-792 TKNAAGQA
+792 TTNPAGQA
-800 DQAPTETK
+800 DPKPAEPEK
-808 MNNQTYYDA
+808 KNNQTYYDA

-834 PVDVGIHAGIDG
+834 PVDVGLHAGENGSFKAG
-846 TFKKGSGYS
+846 TGYS
-855 LQEARNY
+855 LSEARTY

-900 YFLKAKTLFEQNNP
+900 YFLKAKTLFEKNNP

-937 ILRNNDVP
+937 ILRNGSVP

-964 SDINNK
+964 SDLNNK

>member
-48 NAQYNSELQ
+48 NAQYNSELSV
-57 DALGNKAYYQLTKD
+57 ALGNKAYYQLTKE

-138 NYSKSFQKTIKNAA
+138 NYSKSFQKTIANAA
-152 DQWMNGKNLAS
+152 GQWMNGKNPVS

-173 IDTYITDIYNNLQEG
+173 IDTYITDIHNNLQEG

-217 QIAAPST
+217 QIAT
-224 SSADGSMKLANLNNA
+224 SSSGGTSISDLNNA

-247 KNANYDAWKTKSQED
+247 KNANYDTWKTSSKDD
-262 ANTKKSVD
+262 ANAKKNVD
-270 DLVTKTQNDLDS
+270 ELVTKTQEDLDK

-316 SLREEDNGFSIKSGS
+316 SPKEEDNGFSIKSGS

-391 GILNAMTQVANKIA
+391 GILNAMKNVANKIG
-405 DLKGNGTNKEWKE
+405 DLKGTTNGEWKE
-418 TYMYDQDSSGNEY
+418 TYMYDQDSSGNEH
-431 GSTSITNV
+431 GSEKKQDVV
-439 IRSASGQVDMPKFF
+439 IRNASGTVDMSKFF

-462 NGRDMDRSTQYP
+462 NGRDMTSTQFP
-474 TIDGTTNIFP
+474 TIDGTNDLTQKEQP
-484 KQQEKPNQLD
+484 KPLGNSVGATEGNGAGGD
-494 NSVDRSSVGNGD
+494 NS
-506 TTNGGIG
+506 TP
-513 SNGGSDIGTK
+513 
-523 LTTITKKTPYKYKS
+523 KTPYKYKS
-537 YYVGNDD
+537 YYVGNED

-552 VGDTDAD
+552 VGDKDAN
-559 VTKTNGEAGNLYVK
+559 VTKTNGDAGNLYVK
-573 YIIDKLSPATIQT
+573 YITNKLSPATIQT
-586 SDTITNDT
+586 SNTITNT
-594 MDNSISPEA
+594 IMTNSISPEA
-603 AYIGASRAVYQYLV
+603 AYIGSSRAVYQYLV

-622 SDHIA
+622 SDHIT
-627 SAFKVTPH
+627 SAFKPTPH
-635 NWTLRSGVGGA
+635 NWTLRSGTGGA
-646 AYASEGLG
+646 AYASSGLG

-734 YGQPTQASGLFTKDS
+734 YGQPTQASGSFTKDS
-749 NGVETFT
+749 NGKETFT

-769 SKTVDVSQL
+769 SKTTDISQL

-786 YGLPVK
+786 YELPIK
-792 TKNAAGQA
+792 TNKV
-800 DQAPTETK
+800 DQAETKK
-808 MNNQTYYDA
+808 MNNQAYYDA

-834 PVDVGIHAGIDG
+834 PVDVGLHAGIDG
-846 TFKKGSGYS
+846 TFKAGTGYS
-855 LQEARNY
+855 LQEARDY

-887 ATSYYNGLNEMQS
+887 ATSYYNGLNDMQS
-900 YFLKAKTLFEQNNP
+900 YFLKAKTLFEKNNP

-937 ILRNNDVP
+937 ILRNGSVP

>member
-1 MKKSLLTAL
+1 M
-10 NFSLGILGV
+10 

-48 NAQYNSELQ
+48 NAQYNSELSV
-57 DALGNKAYYQLTKD
+57 ALGNKAYYQLTKD

-152 DQWMNGKNLAS
+152 GQWMNGKNPVS

-173 IDTYITDIYNNLQEG
+173 IDTYITDIHNNLQEG

-208 QMLYDTELK
+208 QMLYDAELQ
-217 QIAAPST
+217 QIATPST

-247 KNANYDAWKTKSQED
+247 KNANYDTWKTKSQED

-270 DLVTKTQNDLDS
+270 DLVTKTQDDLDK

-316 SLREEDNGFSIKSGS
+316 SPKEEDNGFSIKFGS

-405 DLKGNGTNKEWKE
+405 DLKGNGTTNKEWKE
-418 TYMYDQDSSGNEY
+418 TYMYDQDSSGNEH
-431 GSTSITNV
+431 GSEKKQDVV
-439 IRSASGQVDMPKFF
+439 IRNASGTVDMFKFF

-462 NGRDMDRSTQYP
+462 NGRDMTSTQFP
-474 TIDGTTNIFP
+474 TIDGTNDLTQKEQP
-484 KQQEKPNQLD
+484 KPLG
-494 NSVDRSSVGNGD
+494 NSVGATEGNGAGGD
-506 TTNGGIG
+506 TSTP
-513 SNGGSDIGTK
+513 
-523 LTTITKKTPYKYKS
+523 KTPYKYKS
-537 YYVGNDD
+537 YYVGNED

-552 VGDTDAD
+552 VGDKDAN
-559 VTKTNGEAGNLYVK
+559 VTKTNGDAGNLYVK
-573 YIIDKLSPATIQT
+573 YITEKLSPATIQT
-586 SDTITNDT
+586 SNTITNET
-594 MDNSISPEA
+594 MKNSISPEA
-603 AYIGASRAVYQYLV
+603 AYIGSSRAVYQYLV

-627 SAFKVTPH
+627 SAFKPTPH
-635 NWTLRSGVGGA
+635 NWTLRSGTGGA
-646 AYASEGLG
+646 AYASSGLG
-654 AAEWANKGWGGFY
+654 AAEWVNKGWGGFY

-734 YGQPTQASGLFTKDS
+734 YGEPTQASGSFSKDS

-756 QKDVLT
+756 QKNVLT

-769 SKTVDVSQL
+769 SKTTDISQL

-786 YGLPVK
+786 YELPVK
-792 TKNAAGQA
+792 TNKA
-800 DQAPTETK
+800 DQAETKK
-808 MNNQTYYDA
+808 MNNQAYYDA

-834 PVDVGIHAGIDG
+834 TVDVGLHAGENGSFNPG
-846 TFKKGSGYS
+846 TGYS
-855 LQEARNY
+855 LSEARTY

-887 ATSYYNGLNEMQS
+887 ATSYYNGLNDMQS
-900 YFLKAKTLFEQNNP
+900 YFLKAKTLFEKNNP

-937 ILRNNDVP
+937 ILRNGSVP

>member
-48 NAQYNSELQ
+48 NAQYNSELSV
-57 DALGNKAYYQLTKD
+57 ALGNKAYYQLTKE

-138 NYSKSFQKTIKNAA
+138 NYSKSFQKTIANAA
-152 DQWMNGKNLAS
+152 GQWMNGKNPVS

-173 IDTYITDIYNNLQEG
+173 IDTYITDIHNNLQEG

-311 EVVNT
+311 ELVST
-316 SLREEDNGFSIKSGS
+316 SPKEEDNGFSIKSGS

-405 DLKGNGTNKEWKE
+405 DLKGNGTTNKEWKE
-418 TYMYDQDSSGNEY
+418 TYMYDQDSSGNEH
-431 GSTSITNV
+431 GSEKKQDVV
-439 IRSASGQVDMPKFF
+439 IRNASGTVDMSKFF

-462 NGRDMDRSTQYP
+462 NGRDMTSTQFP
-474 TIDGTTNIFP
+474 TIDGTNDLTQKEQP
-484 KQQEKPNQLD
+484 KPLG
-494 NSVDRSSVGNGD
+494 NSVGATEGNGAGGD
-506 TTNGGIG
+506 TSTP
-513 SNGGSDIGTK
+513 
-523 LTTITKKTPYKYKS
+523 KTPYKYKS
-537 YYVGNDD
+537 YYVGNED

-552 VGDTDAD
+552 VGDKDAN
-559 VTKTNGEAGNLYVK
+559 VTKTNGDAGNLYVK
-573 YIIDKLSPATIQT
+573 YITEKLSPATIQT
-586 SDTITNDT
+586 SNTITNET
-594 MDNSISPEA
+594 MKNSISPEA
-603 AYIGASRAVYQYLV
+603 AYIGSSRAVYQYLV

-627 SAFKVTPH
+627 SAFKPTPH
-635 NWTLRSGVGGA
+635 NWTLRSGTGGA
-646 AYASEGLG
+646 AYASSGLG
-654 AAEWANKGWGGFY
+654 AAEWVNKGWGGFY

-734 YGQPTQASGLFTKDS
+734 YGEPTQASGSFSKDS

-756 QKDVLT
+756 QKNVLT

-769 SKTVDVSQL
+769 SKTTDISQL

-786 YGLPVK
+786 YELPVK
-792 TKNAAGQA
+792 TNKA
-800 DQAPTETK
+800 DQAETKK
-808 MNNQTYYDA
+808 MNNQAYYDA

-834 PVDVGIHAGIDG
+834 TVDVGLHAGENGSFNPG
-846 TFKKGSGYS
+846 TGYS
-855 LQEARNY
+855 LSEARTY

-873 IKRETKR
+873 INRETKR

-900 YFLKAKTLFEQNNP
+900 YFLKAKTLFEKNNP

-937 ILRNNDVP
+937 ILRNGSVP

>member
-48 NAQYNSELQ
+48 NAQYNSELSV
-57 DALGNKAYYQLTKD
+57 ALGNKAYYQLTKE

-100 DESIWLRGFQY
+100 DESIWLRAFQY

-138 NYSKSFQKTIKNAA
+138 NYSKSFQNTIKKVAG
-152 DQWMNGKNLAS
+152 QWMNGSNPVS

-173 IDTYITDIYNNLQEG
+173 IDTYITDIHNNLQEG

-208 QMLYDTELK
+208 QMLYDAEL
-217 QIAAPST
+217 QQMAFPSANGMTVTNLNEASLKGTLFTNNTNYATWKT
-224 SSADGSMKLANLNNA
+224 SS
-239 TLKGSLFT
+239 T
-247 KNANYDAWKTKSQED
+247 ED
-262 ANTKKSVD
+262 ANAKKSID
-270 DLVTKTQNDLDS
+270 ELVNKTQNDLDS

-311 EVVNT
+311 TVVDQSPN
-316 SLREEDNGFSIKSGS
+316 EEDNGFSAKSGS
-331 DTKYIKGL
+331 ATKYIKGL
-339 GLDSKDLET
+339 GLDKTDLET

-382 YQFGKDQVS
+382 YKFGADQVE
-391 GILNAMTQVANKIA
+391 GILNAMKQVANKIA

-418 TYMYDQDSSGNEY
+418 TYMYDQDSSGNTY
-431 GSTSITNV
+431 GSEKQQDVV
-439 IRSASGQVDMPKFF
+439 IRSASGQVTMPKFF

-494 NSVDRSSVGNGD
+494 NSVDRTSADNGN
-506 TTNGGIG
+506 TANGGAG
-513 SNGGSDIGTK
+513 SNGGSNSSGSDVGTK
-523 LTTITKKTPYKYKS
+523 LTITKKTPYKYKS

-654 AAEWANKGWGGFY
+654 AAEWVNKGWGGFY

-734 YGQPTQASGLFTKDS
+734 YGEPTQASGLFTKDS

-756 QKDVLT
+756 QQDVLT
-762 LPSFGTK
+762 LPKFGTN

-792 TKNAAGQA
+792 QNKAGET
-800 DQAPTETK
+800 PTEPEK
-808 MNNQTYYDA
+808 KNNQTYYDA

-834 PVDVGIHAGIDG
+834 PVDVGIHAGTDG

-900 YFLKAKTLFEQNNP
+900 YFLKAKTLFEKNNS

-964 SDINNK
+964 LDLNNK

>member
-48 NAQYNSELQ
+48 NAQYNSELSV
-57 DALGNKAYYQLTKD
+57 ALGNKAYYQLTKD

-152 DQWMNGKNLAS
+152 KQWMNGKNPLS

-173 IDTYITDIYNNLQEG
+173 VDTYITDIYNNLKEG

-217 QIAAPST
+217 QIAT
-224 SSADGSMKLANLNNA
+224 SSSGASISDLNNA

-247 KNANYDAWKTKSQED
+247 KNANYDAWKTNSKDD
-262 ANTKKSVD
+262 ANAKKECY
-270 DLVTKTQNDLDS
+270 DLVTKTQEDLDK

-316 SLREEDNGFSIKSGS
+316 SPKEEDNGFSIKSGS
-331 DTKYIKGL
+331 ATKYIKGL
-339 GLDSKDLET
+339 GLDETDLKT
-348 KDIGIGFSGPTGQ
+348 KDIGIGFSGATGQ

-382 YQFGKDQVS
+382 YEFGAGHVK
-391 GILNAMTQVANKIA
+391 GILNAMTQVANKIG
-405 DLKGNGTNKEWKE
+405 DLRGTTNGEWKE

-431 GSTSITNV
+431 ESIEKKDVV
-439 IRSASGQVDMPKFF
+439 IRKSSGEVDMPKFF

-462 NGRDMDRSTQYP
+462 NGRDMRSDQFP
-474 TIDGTTNIFP
+474 TIDGKTNLLPSQQPQQP
-484 KQQEKPNQLD
+484 KPLGEKVA
-494 NSVDRSSVGNGD
+494 SVASVA
-506 TTNGGIG
+506 GG
-513 SNGGSDIGTK
+513 GGSTP
-523 LTTITKKTPYKYKS
+523 TRTIPYKYKS
-537 YYVGNDD
+537 YYVGNED

-552 VGDTDAD
+552 VGDKDAD

-573 YIIDKLSPATIQT
+573 YITEKLSPATIQT
-586 SDTITNDT
+586 SDTITNDK
-594 MDNSISPEA
+594 MDKSISPEA
-603 AYIGASRAVYQYLV
+603 AYIGSSRAVYQYLV
-617 YKANV
+617 YKENV

-627 SAFKVTPH
+627 SAFKPTPH
-635 NWTLRSGVGGA
+635 NWTLRSGEGGA
-646 AYASEGLG
+646 AYANEGLG

-734 YGQPTQASGLFTKDS
+734 YGQPTQASGSFTKDS

-762 LPSFGTK
+762 LPKFGTK
-769 SKTVDVSQL
+769 SKTTDISQL

-792 TKNAAGQA
+792 TTNQA
-800 DQAPTETK
+800 NQPQTETK

-834 PVDVGIHAGIDG
+834 PVDVGLHAGIDG
-846 TFKKGSGYS
+846 TFKDGTGYS
-855 LQEARNY
+855 LQEARDY
-862 LTSNSGLGVDD
+862 LTSNSGLGIDD

-887 ATSYYNGLNEMQS
+887 ATSYYNGLNDMQS
-900 YFLKAKTLFEQNNP
+900 YFLKAKTLFEKNNS

-937 ILRNNDVP
+937 ILRNGSVP

-964 SDINNK
+964 SDLNNK

>member
-48 NAQYNSELQ
+48 NAQYNSELSV
-57 DALGNKAYYQLTKD
+57 ALGNKAYYQLTKE

-152 DQWMNGKNLAS
+152 DQWMNGSNLVS

-173 IDTYITDIYNNLQEG
+173 IDTYITDIHNNLQEG

-208 QMLYDTELK
+208 QMLYDAELQ
-217 QIAAPST
+217 QIAT
-224 SSADGSMKLANLNNA
+224 SAANGMTVANLNEA

-247 KNANYDAWKTKSQED
+247 NNESYKTWKTSSTED
-262 ANTKKSVD
+262 ANAKKSVEE
-270 DLVTKTQNDLDS
+270 LVTKTQNDLDS

-298 RPTSISEGKSINF
+298 RPGASKVGTTINF
-311 EVVNT
+311 TVATT
-316 SLREEDNGFSIKSGS
+316 SPNEEDNGFSVKSGS
-331 DTKYIKGL
+331 ATKYIKGL
-339 GLDSKDLET
+339 GLDSDDLDT

-382 YQFGKDQVS
+382 YTFGEGQVE
-391 GILNAMTQVANKIA
+391 GIFNAMTQVANKIA
-405 DLKGNGTNKEWKE
+405 DLRKSDANSKVWKE
-418 TYMYDQDSSGNEY
+418 TYMYDPDSSGNAH
-431 GSTSITNV
+431 GSEQKTDV
-439 IRSASGQVDMPKFF
+439 EIRNASGVVNMPNFF

-462 NGRDMDRSTQYP
+462 NGRDMTSTQFP
-474 TIDGTTNIFP
+474 TIDGTTDLIPP
-484 KQQEKPNQLD
+484 KQEQAKPLG
-494 NSVDRSSVGNGD
+494 NSVIATEGNG
-506 TTNGGIG
+506 TNGAGG
-513 SNGGSDIGTK
+513 AGGSDGTN
-523 LTTITKKTPYKYKS
+523 TPTRTMPYKYKS
-537 YYVGNDD
+537 YYVGNED

-552 VGDTDAD
+552 VGDKDAN

-573 YIIDKLSPATIQT
+573 YITQKLSPATIQT
-586 SDTITNDT
+586 SNTITNET
-594 MDNSISPEA
+594 MTNSISPQA
-603 AYIGASRAVYQYLV
+603 AYIGSSRAVYQYLV

-627 SAFKVTPH
+627 SAFKPTPH

-646 AYASEGLG
+646 AYASSGLG

-734 YGQPTQASGLFTKDS
+734 YGQPTQASGSFSQDNT
-749 NGVETFT
+749 TFT

-762 LPSFGTK
+762 LPKFGTN
-769 SKTVDVSQL
+769 SKTVNVSQL

-786 YGLPVK
+786 YGLPIK
-792 TKNAAGQA
+792 TIKTGQE
-800 DQAPTETK
+800 DNQEQPKPTETK

-834 PVDVGIHAGIDG
+834 PVDVGIHAGMGG
-846 TFKKGSGYS
+846 TFKKDSGYS
-855 LQEARNY
+855 LKMAREY
-862 LTSNSGLGVDD
+862 LTANSGLGIDD

-900 YFLKAKTLFEQNNP
+900 YFLKAKTLFEKNNP
-914 GATFMDWNE
+914 GVTFMDWNE

-937 ILRNNDVP
+937 ILRNGSVP
-945 MPVLSW
+945 MPILSW
-951 AVDKYLNQKYPNK
+951 AVDKYLTQKYSK
-964 SDINNK
+964 
-970 NI
+970 

>member
-57 DALGNKAYYQLTKD
+57 DALGNKTYYQLTKE

-92 ETENSFKL
+92 ETEYSFKL
-100 DESIWLRGFQY
+100 DESIWLRAFQY

-116 KKLVESN
+116 KKLVESD

-152 DQWMNGKNLAS
+152 DQWMNGNNAIS

-173 IDTYITDIYNNLQEG
+173 IDTYITDIYNNLKEG

-208 QMLYDTELK
+208 QMLYDAELQ
-217 QIAAPST
+217 QIAT
-224 SSADGSMKLANLNNA
+224 SSSGGASISDLNNA
-239 TLKGSLFT
+239 TLKGTLFT
-247 KNANYDAWKTKSQED
+247 NNESYKTWKTSSKDD
-262 ANTKKSVD
+262 ANAKKSVD
-270 DLVTKTQNDLDS
+270 ELVTKTQNDLDS

-298 RPTSISEGKSINF
+298 RPNSISEGKSINF
-311 EVVNT
+311 TVVDASTN
-316 SLREEDNGFSIKSGS
+316 EEDNGFSIKSGNT
-331 DTKYIKGL
+331 TKYIKGL
-339 GLDSKDLET
+339 GLDKTDLET

-382 YQFGKDQVS
+382 YKFGAEQVS

-405 DLKGNGTNKEWKE
+405 DLRKSDASSKEWKE

-431 GSTSITNV
+431 QSTEKKDV
-439 IRSASGQVDMPKFF
+439 EIRSASGQVTMSNFF

-462 NGRDMDRSTQYP
+462 NGRDMTSTQFP
-474 TIDGTTNIFP
+474 TIDGKNSLIPSEQKP
-484 KQQEKPNQLD
+484 KPLTGSAGSAGGAGGTD
-494 NSVDRSSVGNGD
+494 GSSNP
-506 TTNGGIG
+506 T
-513 SNGGSDIGTK
+513 
-523 LTTITKKTPYKYKS
+523 TPYKYKS
-537 YYVGNDD
+537 YYVGNED

-552 VGDTDAD
+552 VGDKDAN
-559 VTKTNGEAGNLYVK
+559 VTKTNGDAGNLYVK
-573 YIIDKLSPATIQT
+573 YITQKLSPATIQT
-586 SDTITNDT
+586 SNTITNTT
-594 MDNSISPEA
+594 MTNSISPEA
-603 AYIGASRAVYQYLV
+603 AYIGSSRAVYQYLV

-627 SAFKVTPH
+627 SAFKPTPH
-635 NWTLRSGVGGA
+635 NWTLRSGTGGA
-646 AYASEGLG
+646 AYASSGLG

-734 YGQPTQASGLFTKDS
+734 YGEPTQASGSFTKDS
-749 NGVETFT
+749 NGKETFT

-769 SKTVDVSQL
+769 SKTTDISQL

-792 TKNAAGQA
+792 TKNATGQA
-800 DQAPTETK
+800 DEPQTETK

-834 PVDVGIHAGIDG
+834 PVDVGLHAGIDG
-846 TFKKGSGYS
+846 TFKAGTGYS
-855 LQEARNY
+855 LSEARTY
-862 LTSNSGLGVDD
+862 LIANSGLGVDD

-900 YFLKAKTLFEQNNP
+900 YFLKAKTLFEKNNE
-914 GATFMDWNE
+914 GVTFMDWNE

-937 ILRNNDVP
+937 ILRNGSVP

-951 AVDKYLNQKYPNK
+951 AVDKYLNQKYSK
-964 SDINNK
+964 
-970 NI
+970 

>member
-57 DALGNKAYYQLTKD
+57 DALGNKTYYQLTKD

-152 DQWMNGKNLAS
+152 DQWMNGKNLVS

-173 IDTYITDIYNNLQEG
+173 IDTYINDIHNNLQEG
-188 LEVGTTWSGVLAKH
+188 LEVGATWSGVLAKH

-208 QMLYDTELK
+208 QMLYDTELQ
-217 QIAAPST
+217 QIAT
-224 SSADGSMKLANLNNA
+224 SSSGGASISDLNNA

-247 KNANYDAWKTKSQED
+247 KNANYDTWKTSSKDD
-262 ANTKKSVD
+262 ANAKKNVD
-270 DLVTKTQNDLDS
+270 ELVTKTQEDLDK

-316 SLREEDNGFSIKSGS
+316 SPKEEDNGFSIKSGS

-391 GILNAMTQVANKIA
+391 GILNAMKNVANKIG
-405 DLKGNGTNKEWKE
+405 DLKGTTNGEWKE
-418 TYMYDQDSSGNEY
+418 TYMYDKDSSGNEF

-439 IRSASGQVDMPKFF
+439 IRSSSGQVDMPKFF
-453 QWLNSDQFF
+453 EWLNSDQFF
-462 NGRDMDRSTQYP
+462 NGRDMTSTQFP
-474 TIDGTTNIFP
+474 TIDGITNLLP
-484 KQQEKPNQLD
+484 SQPQQQTKP
-494 NSVDRSSVGNGD
+494 SGAGGNGD
-506 TTNGGIG
+506 TP
-513 SNGGSDIGTK
+513 
-523 LTTITKKTPYKYKS
+523 TTKTPYKYKS
-537 YYVGNDD
+537 YYVGNED

-552 VGDTDAD
+552 KGDTNPN
-559 VTKTNGEAGNLYVK
+559 VTKTNGDAGNLYVK
-573 YIIDKLSPATIQT
+573 YITEKLSPATIQT
-586 SDTITNDT
+586 SNTITNTT
-594 MDNSISPEA
+594 MTNSISPEA
-603 AYIGASRAVYQYLV
+603 AYIGSSRAVYQYLV

-622 SDHIA
+622 SDHIT
-627 SAFKVTPH
+627 SAFKPTPH
-635 NWTLRSGVGGA
+635 NWTLRSGTGGA
-646 AYASEGLG
+646 AYASSGLG
-654 AAEWANKGWGGFY
+654 AAEWVNKGWGGFY

-734 YGQPTQASGLFTKDS
+734 YGEPTQASGSFTKDS
-749 NGVETFT
+749 NGKETFT

-769 SKTVDVSQL
+769 SKTTDISQL

-792 TKNAAGQA
+792 TTNAAGQA
-800 DQAPTETK
+800 DPKPAEPEK
-808 MNNQTYYDA
+808 KNNQTYYDA

-834 PVDVGIHAGIDG
+834 PVDVGIHAGTDG
-846 TFKKGSGYS
+846 TFKAGTGYS
-855 LQEARNY
+855 LQEARDY

-900 YFLKAKTLFEQNNP
+900 YFLKAKTLFEKNNP

-937 ILRNNDVP
+937 ILRNGSVP

-964 SDINNK
+964 SDLNNK

>member
-19 SAIAGATAITLTS
+19 SAIAGAAAITLTS

-48 NAQYNSELQ
+48 NAQYNSELSV
-57 DALGNKAYYQLTKD
+57 ALGNKAYYQLTKE

-152 DQWMNGKNLAS
+152 DQWMNGKNPVS

-173 IDTYITDIYNNLQEG
+173 IDTYITDIHNNLQEG

-208 QMLYDTELK
+208 QMLYDAELQ
-217 QIAAPST
+217 QIAT
-224 SSADGSMKLANLNNA
+224 SSSGGTSISDLNNA

-247 KNANYDAWKTKSQED
+247 KNANYDTWKTSSKDD
-262 ANTKKSVD
+262 ANAKKNVD
-270 DLVTKTQNDLDS
+270 ELVTKTQEDLDK

-316 SLREEDNGFSIKSGS
+316 SPKEEDNGFSVKSGS
-331 DTKYIKGL
+331 TTKYIKGL
-339 GLDSKDLET
+339 GLDSDDLGT

-382 YQFGKDQVS
+382 YEFGKGQVS
-391 GILNAMTQVANKIA
+391 GILNAMENVAKSIA
-405 DLKGNGTNKEWKE
+405 NLKVGASGEWKE
-418 TYMYDQDSSGNEY
+418 TYMYDQDSSGNTYRSEEKKDV
-431 GSTSITNV
+431 V
-439 IRSASGQVDMPKFF
+439 IRDASGQVNMSNFF

-462 NGRDMDRSTQYP
+462 NGRDMDTTTQFP
-474 TIDGTTNIFP
+474 TIDGKTDLIPP
-484 KQQEKPNQLD
+484 KQEQPKPLGENGASGSAGGTG
-494 NSVDRSSVGNGD
+494 NAGNGEA
-506 TTNGGIG
+506 
-513 SNGGSDIGTK
+513 GGSTP
-523 LTTITKKTPYKYKS
+523 TKKPYKYKS
-537 YYVGNDD
+537 YYVGNED

-552 VGDTDAD
+552 EGDKDAN

-573 YIIDKLSPATIQT
+573 YIKNKLSPATIQT
-586 SDTITNDT
+586 SDTITNTT
-594 MDNSISPEA
+594 MTNSISPEA
-603 AYIGASRAVYQYLV
+603 AYIGSSRAVYQYLV

-654 AAEWANKGWGGFY
+654 TAEWVNKGWGGFY

-705 DADAVSFSSTA
+705 DVDAVSFSSTA

-734 YGQPTQASGLFTKDS
+734 YGQPTQATGSFTKDS

-762 LPSFGTK
+762 LPKFGTN
-769 SKTVDVSQL
+769 SKTTDITQL

-792 TKNAAGQA
+792 IIKAGQ
-800 DQAPTETK
+800 DGQPQTETK
-808 MNNQTYYDA
+808 MNNQAYYDA

-834 PVDVGIHAGIDG
+834 PVDVGLHAGKGGKFEAG
-846 TFKKGSGYS
+846 TGYS
-855 LQEARNY
+855 LQEARDY

-900 YFLKAKTLFEQNNP
+900 YFLKAKTLFEKNNP

>member
-48 NAQYNSELQ
+48 NAQYNSELSV
-57 DALGNKAYYQLTKD
+57 ALGNKAYYQLTKE

-138 NYSKSFQKTIKNAA
+138 NYSKSFQKTIANVAG
-152 DQWMNGKNLAS
+152 QWMNGKNPVS

-173 IDTYITDIYNNLQEG
+173 IDTYITDVHNNLQEG
-188 LEVGTTWSGVLAKH
+188 LEGCTTWSGVLAKH

-208 QMLYDTELK
+208 QMLYDAELK
-217 QIAAPST
+217 QIAT
-224 SSADGSMKLANLNNA
+224 SSSGAASISDLNNA
-239 TLKGSLFT
+239 TLKGTLFT
-247 KNANYDAWKTKSQED
+247 NNESYKTWKANSKDD
-262 ANTKKSVD
+262 ANVKKSVD

-316 SLREEDNGFSIKSGS
+316 SPKEEDNGFSIKSGS

-382 YQFGKDQVS
+382 YKFGANQVS
-391 GILNAMTQVANKIA
+391 GILTAMTQVANKIA
-405 DLKGNGTNKEWKE
+405 DLKGNGTTNKEWKE
-418 TYMYDQDSSGNEY
+418 TYMYDQDSSGNEFA
-431 GSTSITNV
+431 STEKKDVV
-439 IRSASGQVDMPKFF
+439 IRNTSGQVTMSNFF

-462 NGRDMDRSTQYP
+462 NGRDMRSDQFP
-474 TIDGTTNIFP
+474 TIDGTDNLRP
-484 KQQEKPNQLD
+484 KLEQAKP
-494 NSVDRSSVGNGD
+494 SGAEGSGAA
-506 TTNGGIG
+506 GGTG
-513 SNGGSDIGTK
+513 TGGSDGTN
-523 LTTITKKTPYKYKS
+523 TPTIPYKYKS

-552 VGDTDAD
+552 VGDKDAN
-559 VTKTNGEAGNLYVK
+559 VTKTNGDAGNLYVK
-573 YIIDKLSPATIQT
+573 YITNKLSPATIQT
-586 SDTITNDT
+586 SNTITNTT
-594 MDNSISPEA
+594 MTNSISPQA
-603 AYIGASRAVYQYLV
+603 AYIGSSRAVYQYLV

-622 SDHIA
+622 SDHIT
-627 SAFKVTPH
+627 SAFKPTPH
-635 NWTLRSGVGGA
+635 NWTLRSGTGGA
-646 AYASEGLG
+646 AYASSGLG
-654 AAEWANKGWGGFY
+654 AAEWVNKGWGGFY

-734 YGQPTQASGLFTKDS
+734 YGEPTQASGSFTKDG

-762 LPSFGTK
+762 LPTFGK
-769 SKTVDVSQL
+769 NSKTTDITQL

-792 TKNAAGQA
+792 QNKAGEA
-800 DQAPTETK
+800 LAESEK
-808 MNNQTYYDA
+808 KNNQTYYDA

-834 PVDVGIHAGIDG
+834 PVDVGIHAGMGG
-846 TFKKGSGYS
+846 TFKDGTGYS
-855 LQEARNY
+855 LQEARDY

-887 ATSYYNGLNEMQS
+887 ATSYYNGLNDMQS
-900 YFLKAKTLFEQNNP
+900 YFLKAKTLFEKNNP

-937 ILRNNDVP
+937 ILRNGSVP

>member
-48 NAQYNSELQ
+48 NAQYNSELSV
-57 DALGNKAYYQLTKD
+57 ALGNKAYYQLTKE

-123 IRYIIVNS
+123 IRWIIVNS

-152 DQWMNGKNLAS
+152 DQWMNGSNLVS

-173 IDTYITDIYNNLQEG
+173 IDTYITDIHNNLQEG

-208 QMLYDTELK
+208 QMLYDAELK
-217 QIAAPST
+217 QIAT
-224 SSADGSMKLANLNNA
+224 SAANGMTVANLNEA

-247 KNANYDAWKTKSQED
+247 NNESYKTWKTSSTED
-262 ANTKKSVD
+262 ANAKKSVEE
-270 DLVTKTQNDLDS
+270 LVTKTQNDLDS

-298 RPTSISEGKSINF
+298 RPGASKVGTTINF
-311 EVVNT
+311 TVATT
-316 SLREEDNGFSIKSGS
+316 SPNEEDNGFSVKSGS
-331 DTKYIKGL
+331 ATKYIKGL
-339 GLDSKDLET
+339 GLDSDDLDT

-382 YQFGKDQVS
+382 YTFGEGQVE
-391 GILNAMTQVANKIA
+391 GIFNAMTQVANKIA
-405 DLKGNGTNKEWKE
+405 DLRKSDANSKVWKE
-418 TYMYDQDSSGNEY
+418 TYMYDPDSSGNAH
-431 GSTSITNV
+431 GSEQKTDVEIRNTSGVVN
-439 IRSASGQVDMPKFF
+439 MPNFF

-462 NGRDMDRSTQYP
+462 NGRDMTSTQFP
-474 TIDGTTNIFP
+474 TIDGTTDLIPP
-484 KQQEKPNQLD
+484 KQEQAKPLG
-494 NSVDRSSVGNGD
+494 NSVIATEGNG
-506 TTNGGIG
+506 TNGAGG
-513 SNGGSDIGTK
+513 AGGSDGTN
-523 LTTITKKTPYKYKS
+523 TPTRTMPYKYKS
-537 YYVGNDD
+537 YYVGNED

-552 VGDTDAD
+552 VGDKDAN

-573 YIIDKLSPATIQT
+573 YITQKLSPATIQT
-586 SDTITNDT
+586 SNTITNET
-594 MDNSISPEA
+594 MTNSISPQA
-603 AYIGASRAVYQYLV
+603 AYIGSSRAVYQYLV

-627 SAFKVTPH
+627 SAFKPTPH

-646 AYASEGLG
+646 AYASSGLG

-734 YGQPTQASGLFTKDS
+734 YGQPTQASGSFSQDNT
-749 NGVETFT
+749 TFT

-762 LPSFGTK
+762 LPKFGTN
-769 SKTVDVSQL
+769 SKTVNVSQL

-786 YGLPVK
+786 YGLPIK
-792 TKNAAGQA
+792 TIKTGQE
-800 DQAPTETK
+800 DNQEQPKPTETK

-834 PVDVGIHAGIDG
+834 PVDVGIHAGMGG
-846 TFKKGSGYS
+846 TFKKDSGYS
-855 LQEARNY
+855 LKMAREY
-862 LTSNSGLGVDD
+862 LTANSGLGIDD

-900 YFLKAKTLFEQNNP
+900 YFLKAKTLFEKNNP
-914 GATFMDWNE
+914 GVTFMDWNE

-937 ILRNNDVP
+937 ILRNGSVP
-945 MPVLSW
+945 MPILSW
-951 AVDKYLNQKYPNK
+951 AVDKYLTQKYSK
-964 SDINNK
+964 
-970 NI
+970 

>member
-48 NAQYNSELQ
+48 NAQYNSELSV
-57 DALGNKAYYQLTKD
+57 ALGNKTYYQLTKE

-100 DESIWLRGFQY
+100 DESIWLSGFQY

-152 DQWMNGKNLAS
+152 GQWMNGKNPVS

-173 IDTYITDIYNNLQEG
+173 IDTYITDIHNNLQEG

-208 QMLYDTELK
+208 QMLYDAELQ
-217 QIAAPST
+217 QIATPST

-247 KNANYDAWKTKSQED
+247 KNANYDTWKTKSQED

-270 DLVTKTQNDLDS
+270 DLVTKTQDDLDK

-316 SLREEDNGFSIKSGS
+316 SPKEEDNGFSIKSGS

-405 DLKGNGTNKEWKE
+405 DLKGNGTTNKEWKE
-418 TYMYDQDSSGNEY
+418 TYMYDQDSSGNEH
-431 GSTSITNV
+431 GSEKKQDVV
-439 IRSASGQVDMPKFF
+439 IRNASGTVDMSKFF

-462 NGRDMDRSTQYP
+462 NGRDMTSTQFP
-474 TIDGTTNIFP
+474 TIDGTNDLTQKEQP
-484 KQQEKPNQLD
+484 KPLG
-494 NSVDRSSVGNGD
+494 NSVGATEGNGAGGD
-506 TTNGGIG
+506 TSTP
-513 SNGGSDIGTK
+513 
-523 LTTITKKTPYKYKS
+523 KTPYKYKS
-537 YYVGNDD
+537 YYVGNKD

-552 VGDTDAD
+552 VGDKDAN
-559 VTKTNGEAGNLYVK
+559 VTKTNGDAGNLYVK
-573 YIIDKLSPATIQT
+573 YITEKLSPATIQT
-586 SDTITNDT
+586 SNTITNET
-594 MDNSISPEA
+594 MKNSISPEA
-603 AYIGASRAVYQYLV
+603 AYIGSSRAVYQYLV

-627 SAFKVTPH
+627 SAFKPTPH
-635 NWTLRSGVGGA
+635 NWTLRSGTGGA
-646 AYASEGLG
+646 AYASSGLG
-654 AAEWANKGWGGFY
+654 AAEWVNKGWGGFY

-734 YGQPTQASGLFTKDS
+734 YGEPTQASGSFSKDS

-756 QKDVLT
+756 QKNVLT

-769 SKTVDVSQL
+769 SKTTDISQL

-786 YGLPVK
+786 YELPVK
-792 TKNAAGQA
+792 TNKA
-800 DQAPTETK
+800 DQAETKK
-808 MNNQTYYDA
+808 MNNQAYYDA

-834 PVDVGIHAGIDG
+834 TVDVGLHAGENGSFNPG
-846 TFKKGSGYS
+846 TGYS
-855 LQEARNY
+855 LSEARTY

-873 IKRETKR
+873 INRETKR

-900 YFLKAKTLFEQNNP
+900 YFLKAKTLFEKNNP
-914 GATFMDWNE
+914 GVTFMDWNE

-937 ILRNNDVP
+937 ILRNGSVP

>member
-48 NAQYNSELQ
+48 NAQYNSELSV
-57 DALGNKAYYQLTKD
+57 ALGNKAYYQLTKD

-152 DQWMNGKNLAS
+152 GQWMNGKNLVS

-173 IDTYITDIYNNLQEG
+173 IDTYITDIHNNLQEG

-208 QMLYDTELK
+208 QMLYDAELQ
-217 QIAAPST
+217 QIATPST

-247 KNANYDAWKTKSQED
+247 KNANYDTWKTKSQED

-270 DLVTKTQNDLDS
+270 DLVTKTQDDLDK

-316 SLREEDNGFSIKSGS
+316 SPKEEDNGFSIKFGS

-405 DLKGNGTNKEWKE
+405 DLKGNGTTNKEWKE
-418 TYMYDQDSSGNEY
+418 TYMYDQDSSGNEH
-431 GSTSITNV
+431 GSEKKQDVV
-439 IRSASGQVDMPKFF
+439 IRNASGTVDMSKFF

-462 NGRDMDRSTQYP
+462 NGRDMTSTQFP
-474 TIDGTTNIFP
+474 TIDGTNDLTQKEQP
-484 KQQEKPNQLD
+484 KPLG
-494 NSVDRSSVGNGD
+494 NSVGATEGNGAGGD
-506 TTNGGIG
+506 TSTP
-513 SNGGSDIGTK
+513 
-523 LTTITKKTPYKYKS
+523 KTPYKYKS
-537 YYVGNDD
+537 YYVGNED

-552 VGDTDAD
+552 VGDKDAN
-559 VTKTNGEAGNLYVK
+559 VTKTNGDAGNLYVK
-573 YIIDKLSPATIQT
+573 YITEKLSPATIQT
-586 SDTITNDT
+586 SNTITNET
-594 MDNSISPEA
+594 MKNSISPEA
-603 AYIGASRAVYQYLV
+603 AYIGSSRAVYQYLV

-627 SAFKVTPH
+627 SAFKPTPH
-635 NWTLRSGVGGA
+635 NWTLRSGTGGA
-646 AYASEGLG
+646 AYASSGLG
-654 AAEWANKGWGGFY
+654 AAEWVNKGWGGFY

-734 YGQPTQASGLFTKDS
+734 YGEPTQASGSFSKDS

-756 QKDVLT
+756 QKNVLT

-769 SKTVDVSQL
+769 SKTTDISQL

-786 YGLPVK
+786 YELPVK
-792 TKNAAGQA
+792 TNKA
-800 DQAPTETK
+800 DQAETKK
-808 MNNQTYYDA
+808 MNNQAYYDA

-834 PVDVGIHAGIDG
+834 TVDVGLHAGENGSFNPG
-846 TFKKGSGYS
+846 TGYS
-855 LQEARNY
+855 LSEARTY

-873 IKRETKR
+873 INRETKR

-900 YFLKAKTLFEQNNP
+900 YFLKAKTLFEKNNP
-914 GATFMDWNE
+914 GVTFMDWNE

-937 ILRNNDVP
+937 ILRNGSVP

-964 SDINNK
+964 SDLNNK

>member
-57 DALGNKAYYQLTKD
+57 DALGNKAYYQLTKE

-100 DESIWLRGFQY
+100 DESIWLRAFQY

-116 KKLVESN
+116 KKLVESD

-152 DQWMNGKNLAS
+152 DQWMNGNNPVS

-173 IDTYITDIYNNLQEG
+173 IDTYITDIHNNLKEG

-208 QMLYDTELK
+208 QILYDAELT
-217 QIAAPST
+217 QIAT
-224 SSADGSMKLANLNNA
+224 HSANGMTVANLNEA
-239 TLKGSLFT
+239 TLKGTLFT
-247 KNANYDAWKTKSQED
+247 NNTNYATWKTSSKDNANA
-262 ANTKKSVD
+262 KKSVD

-288 GDYFKGIKYG
+288 GDYFKGITYG
-298 RPTSISEGKSINF
+298 RPTSISEGKSITFAN
-311 EVVNT
+311 VDTAPN
-316 SLREEDNGFSIKSGS
+316 EEDNGFSAKSGS
-331 DTKYIKGL
+331 STKYIKGL
-339 GLDSKDLET
+339 GLDKTDLNT

-382 YQFGKDQVS
+382 YKFGAEQVS

-405 DLKGNGTNKEWKE
+405 DLKVGASGDWKE
-418 TYMYDQDSSGNEY
+418 TYMYDQDSSGNAYKSEEKKDVPIR
-431 GSTSITNV
+431 TSRVVN
-439 IRSASGQVDMPKFF
+439 MPNFF

-462 NGRDMDRSTQYP
+462 NGRDMTSTQFP
-474 TIDGTTNIFP
+474 TIDGTKDLTPP
-484 KQQEKPNQLD
+484 KQEQAKPL
-494 NSVDRSSVGNGD
+494 GENGA
-506 TTNGGIG
+506 GGDAG
-513 SNGGSDIGTK
+513 GGSTP
-523 LTTITKKTPYKYKS
+523 TKTPYKYKS
-537 YYVGNDD
+537 YYVGNED

-552 VGDTDAD
+552 EGDTKDN

-573 YIIDKLSPATIQT
+573 YIKNKLSPATIQT
-586 SDTITNDT
+586 SDTITNTT
-594 MDNSISPEA
+594 MTNSISPEA
-603 AYIGASRAVYQYLV
+603 AYIGSSRAVYQYLV

-654 AAEWANKGWGGFY
+654 TAEWVNKGWGGFY

-762 LPSFGTK
+762 LPTFGTN
-769 SKTVDVSQL
+769 SKTTDITQL

-792 TKNAAGQA
+792 KANAAGQA
-800 DQAPTETK
+800 DPAPTETK

-834 PVDVGIHAGIDG
+834 PVDVGIHAGTDG

-855 LQEARNY
+855 LQEARDY

-900 YFLKAKTLFEQNNP
+900 YFLKAKTLFEKNNP
-914 GATFMDWNE
+914 GVTFMDWNE

-951 AVDKYLNQKYPNK
+951 AVDKYLNQKYSK
-964 SDINNK
+964 
-970 NI
+970 

>member
-57 DALGNKAYYQLTKD
+57 DALGNKAYYQLTKE

-100 DESIWLRGFQY
+100 DESIWLRAFQY

-116 KKLVESN
+116 KKLVESD

-138 NYSKSFQKTIKNAA
+138 NYSKSFQKTIANAA
-152 DQWMNGKNLAS
+152 DQWMNGNNAIS
-163 ANDRINQLTA
+163 ANDRINQLIA
-173 IDTYITDIYNNLQEG
+173 IDTYITDVHNNLKEG

-208 QMLYDTELK
+208 QMLYDAELQK
-217 QIAAPST
+217 IAT
-224 SSADGSMKLANLNNA
+224 SSSGASISDLNNA
-239 TLKGSLFT
+239 TLKGTLFT
-247 KNANYDAWKTKSQED
+247 NNESYKTWKANSKED
-262 ANTKKSVD
+262 ANAKKSVD

-298 RPTSISEGKSINF
+298 RPTSISEGKSITFAN
-311 EVVNT
+311 VDTAPN
-316 SLREEDNGFSIKSGS
+316 EEDNGFSAKSGS
-331 DTKYIKGL
+331 ATKYIKGL
-339 GLDSKDLET
+339 GLDGDDLGT

-377 DPSQQ
+377 DPSKQ
-382 YQFGKDQVS
+382 YEFGAGQVQ
-391 GILNAMTQVANKIA
+391 GILNAMKQVANKIA
-405 DLKGNGTNKEWKE
+405 DLRRSDASSKEWKE

-431 GSTSITNV
+431 GSTEKKDV
-439 IRSASGQVDMPKFF
+439 EIRNASGVVNMPNFF

-462 NGRDMDRSTQYP
+462 NGRDMTSTQFP
-474 TIDGTTNIFP
+474 TIDGTTSLLPSQQQP
-484 KQQEKPNQLD
+484 KPLGE
-494 NSVDRSSVGNGD
+494 NGAR
-506 TTNGGIG
+506 GAG
-513 SNGGSDIGTK
+513 SGSDASQSR
-523 LTTITKKTPYKYKS
+523 TIPYKYKS
-537 YYVGNDD
+537 YYVGNED

-552 VGDTDAD
+552 VGDTDYK

-573 YIIDKLSPATIQT
+573 YITQKLSPATIQT
-586 SDTITNDT
+586 SNTITNET
-594 MDNSISPEA
+594 MTNSISPQA
-603 AYIGASRAVYQYLV
+603 AYIGSSRAVYQYLV

-654 AAEWANKGWGGFY
+654 TAEWANKGWGGFY

-705 DADAVSFSSTA
+705 DPDAVSFSSTA

-734 YGQPTQASGLFTKDS
+734 YGEPTQASGLFNKDS

-762 LPSFGTK
+762 LPTFGK
-769 SKTVDVSQL
+769 NSKTTDITQL

-792 TKNAAGQA
+792 TGQ
-800 DQAPTETK
+800 DGQPQTETK
-808 MNNQTYYDA
+808 MNNQAYYDA

-846 TFKKGSGYS
+846 TFKKDSGYS

-887 ATSYYNGLNEMQS
+887 ATSYYNGLNDMQS
-900 YFLKAKTLFEQNNP
+900 YFLKAKTLF
-914 GATFMDWNE
+914 
-923 PVNTKNNTQDLFDL
+923 
-937 ILRNNDVP
+937 
-945 MPVLSW
+945 
-951 AVDKYLNQKYPNK
+951 
-964 SDINNK
+964 
-970 NI
+970 